1 MKKKLVTAVLAT
13 TLLLTM
19 VVPAQASPL
28 LGEDSYVTLEDVT
41 ESTEEDPPDPTETS
55 SQEKEIERKYS
66 PDYDI
71 SPYYNDTEEE
81 VEEVETVTRSANIGF
96 NNDATADADPNL
108 QTIYNKVGNASVK
121 TYNSYTY
128 NAWMGTKDCTWR
140 VNTDGVKN
148 TASNTHK
155 KAAEEIAKDSSYKSK
170 WVRSDV
176 ESFWEGSGA
185 ATPKKY
191 TSIKN
196 SSSIKVTDKNIEK
209 AFLVWTTRSS
219 KNGSLPIIF
228 VNSDNE
234 AYSINAD
241 NYPETPKLGSK
252 KALVDNRVVRQDNW
266 SEDDLNKA
274 QPNKIFYTSYADV
287 TDYMSGDGTYSVCN
301 LPIYW
306 SDYYDNSDTQRAATC
321 GSSATDMANVNGGE
335 NLSSWSL
342 FIVSE
347 TSDSRP
353 HVVTIKVGSQYVLTG
368 GSRELLTVQTKT
380 DFGEFKT
387 QTSSA
392 TPVAINTAFTTSGT
406 GSNGDLLAR
415 VNFAKGGKKANK
427 VENPKDK
434 PEFWYDPTDYALNAS
449 GGGIYGSN
457 GNVPTDKAKGS
468 SVSCFSVQAKDT
480 SVWNTLRYV
489 VTDVALEKV
498 DIDATQTITVKER
511 SKPVAVSGKF
521 TNTTTNGKTGFSY
534 GKLVVTLPKGLTVSD
549 SNSSPV
555 LTAHKWERGEDKTK
569 TLKGTVSTKNGQQQI
584 VWEDK
589 NSTEETAQVLRSVTG
604 SSAPSEKGKR
614 DYFEYSI
621 DCDFNAKKGVET
633 FRATEVLY
641 GVKESNGS
649 KPYGKSSFQLQSGNA
664 KEVPKYILTV
674 KTEGPAV
681 SIGDGAA
688 QTTTVTKEL
697 KPAAGT
703 TGRLTMVK
711 ATGNFKDWTIS
722 DSDINKIVEYGE
734 NHDTTIDSDRFKAS
748 SSLNFY
754 MPNKD
759 ITLTATAL
767 PYKIYYHANGGTA
780 KGWQTSQPSKSSCNR
795 NGHYASKVNF
805 YELEGAKQYVV
816 ERAWK
821 EHKSGCYIFSKDD
834 SGNNKLTKVI
844 SSIKNSDTALNLINV
859 PTMLQRSDGYNA
871 TGSWRVGSADSSTK
885 VSYSALSGEA
895 AVSAINTLIN
905 NANDRM
911 EIHLY
916 ADWKPKT
923 VNVKFDYGKNGGY
936 EAETGT
942 ASKIQHNIPV
952 GANVLSYAEDG
963 EKNGDTG
970 IYSKSNSDGWQFVGW
985 NTDPEATTGLTSL
998 KAELSWR
1005 DHKNHSDTDTSDAC
1019 MTLYAIY
1026 KKHVKA
1032 TFISHE
1038 YTGTDEKNIPASVKK
1053 KVTIE
1058 KDIFNNNTTLSFTF
1072 PDASGINMWTFDG
1085 WISEDTADV
1094 AYSGGYYN
1102 KSNTIAKDTT
1112 GSTICDVT
1120 YYAQYHKVISWYFV
1134 QQKSVDRMQD
1144 TIYRNSYDINKYKAS
1159 VDCRAPKQILKAG
1172 WNATG
1177 WTTNAD
1183 CHAAS
1188 QTDTVG
1194 MLVSTE
1200 GAVYYG
1206 LYQKDVTVTYDTN
1219 TYDPVN
1225 GVPDPQTG
1233 KAYFSTASWDFSQV
1247 KDYVHPSYKNVLS
1260 NSWLNEFFQNGI
1272 GYSKPVDLRKTTDQG
1287 FEYPTITVANTVPV
1301 YRKINQRETDV
1312 LPTIW
1317 STNPKGFTVDFE
1329 VTQGEWPEGFDRR
1342 INCNPQTSYEFREDT
1357 TLYQQYETLKMPAD
1371 KKIHTSVSILVGD
1384 SINVGNRFKS
1394 DYFSDLG
1401 RVYVSP
1407 DHSIAT
1413 VTEAGKITGRGPG
1426 VITIKV
1432 YTSDGKTDI
1441 GDCKVIVSSSSV
1453 KIPDRITLGEQA
1465 EVGITARSGE
1475 GASVTATLSMDAVS
1489 ALRGRE
1495 SSKLYSLHSY
1505 FGNGNDFTEVDA
1517 GNTILKA
1524 ASSNGKPATDTKTFY
1539 VMPDISLQSLKSD
1552 VYDATIVW
1560 KLHLTLN

>member
-13 TLLLTM
+13 TLLLTT

-28 LGEDSYVTLEDVT
+28 LGEDSYVTLEEVT
-41 ESTEEDPPDPTETS
+41 ESTEDDPPDPTETS

-128 NAWMGTKDCTWR
+128 NSWMGTKDYTWK

-170 WVRSDV
+170 WVRSD
-176 ESFWEGSGA
+176 EKSFWTGSGA

-191 TSIKN
+191 KSIKN
-196 SSSIKVTDKNIEK
+196 SSSTKVTDKNIEK

-306 SDYYDNSDTQRAATC
+306 SNYYDNGGTQRAATC
-321 GSSATDMANVNGGE
+321 GSSATDMVNVNGGE

-368 GSRELLTVQTKT
+368 GSRELMTVQTKT
-380 DFGEFKT
+380 DFGKFKT

-392 TPVAINTAFTTSGT
+392 TPVAISTAFTTSGT

-415 VNFAKGGKKANK
+415 VNFAKSGKKANE
-427 VENPKDK
+427 VGNPKDD
-434 PEFWYDPTDYALNAS
+434 EDNWYDPTDYALNAD
-449 GGGIYGSN
+449 GGGIYGNN

-498 DIDATQTITVKER
+498 DIAATQTITVKER
-511 SKPVAVSGKF
+511 SKPVVVSGKF
-521 TNTTTNGKTGFSY
+521 TNTTAKGKTGFSY

-555 LTAHKWERGEDKTK
+555 LTAHKWKRDKESTD

-584 VWEDK
+584 IWEDK
-589 NSTEETAQVLRSVTG
+589 DSTAETAQVLRSVTG
-604 SSAPSEKGKR
+604 TSAPSEKGKR

-681 SIGDGAA
+681 SIDGGTAK
-688 QTTTVTKEL
+688 TTTVTKEL
-697 KPAAGT
+697 KPATET
-703 TGRLTMVK
+703 TGKPTTVK
-711 ATGNFKDWTIS
+711 ATDNFKGWAIS

-734 NHDTTIDSDRFKAS
+734 NHDTTINSDKFKVS
-748 SSLNFY
+748 SNLKFY

-767 PYKIYYHANGGTA
+767 P
-780 KGWQTSQPSKSSCNR
+780 
-795 NGHYASKVNF
+795 
-805 YELEGAKQYVV
+805 
-816 ERAWK
+816 K
-821 EHKSGCYIFSKDD
+821 E
-834 SGNNKLTKVI
+834 VI
-844 SSIKNSDTALNLINV
+844 T
-859 PTMLQRSDGYNA
+859 
-871 TGSWRVGSADSSTK
+871 
-885 VSYSALSGEA
+885 
-895 AVSAINTLIN
+895 
-905 NANDRM
+905 
-911 EIHLY
+911 
-916 ADWKPKT
+916 
-923 VNVKFDYGKNGGY
+923 
-936 EAETGT
+936 
-942 ASKIQHNIPV
+942 
-952 GANVLSYAEDG
+952 
-963 EKNGDTG
+963 
-970 IYSKSNSDGWQFVGW
+970 
-985 NTDPEATTGLTSL
+985 
-998 KAELSWR
+998 
-1005 DHKNHSDTDTSDAC
+1005 
-1019 MTLYAIY
+1019 
-1026 KKHVKA
+1026 A
-1032 TFISHE
+1032 TFISHS
-1038 YTGTDEKNIPASVKK
+1038 YSSSDSYNIPDSAQRKQEISKEFVDKYDPK
-1053 KVTIE
+1053 TGKLIE
-1058 KDIFNNNTTLSFTF
+1058 KVPREMTFNF
-1072 PDASGINMWTFDG
+1072 PSAGQINGWVFDG
-1085 WISEDTADV
+1085 WVLSDTASSSYDDK
-1094 AYSGGYYN
+1094 GYN
-1102 KSNTIAKDTT
+1102 KASVNQAGASGMITKN
-1112 GSTICDVT
+1112 VV
-1120 YYAQYHKVISWYFV
+1120 YYAQYHREMSWYFV
-1134 QQKSVDRMQD
+1134 QQNKVDRHYK
-1144 TIYRNSYDINKYKAS
+1144 TVYRNSYDINRFEHEYK
-1159 VDCRAPKQILKAG
+1159 DKAPNQTLKEG
-1172 WNATG
+1172 WVSQG
-1177 WTTNAD
+1177 WTDEAD
-1183 CHAAS
+1183 CKADSDVQSGGTIIA
-1188 QTDTVG
+1188 
-1194 MLVSTE
+1194 TE
-1200 GAVYYG
+1200 GKVFYG
-1206 LYQKDVTVTYDTN
+1206 LFEKDVTVTYDTN
-1219 TYDPVN
+1219 TYDSVN
-1225 GVPDPQTG
+1225 RVPDSQTG

-1260 NSWLNEFFQNGI
+1260 NTWLNDFFTKKTD
-1272 GYSKPVDLRKTTDQG
+1272 YSAPVDLRKDSDVG
-1287 FEYPTITVANTVPV
+1287 FIYPTITVADTVPV

-1475 GASVTATLSMDAVS
+1475 CASVTATLSMDAVS

>member
-13 TLLLTM
+13 TLLLTT

-28 LGEDSYVTLEDVT
+28 LGEDSYVTLEEVT

-128 NAWMGTKDCTWR
+128 NAWMGTKDCTWK

-170 WVRSDV
+170 WVRSD
-176 ESFWEGSGA
+176 EKSFWTGSGA

-191 TSIKN
+191 KSIKN
-196 SSSIKVTDKNIEK
+196 SSSTKVTDKNIEK

-252 KALVDNRVVRQDNW
+252 KALVDDRVVRQDNW
-266 SEDDLNKA
+266 SDDDLNKA

-306 SDYYDNSDTQRAATC
+306 SDYYDNGGTQRAATC

-415 VNFAKGGKKANK
+415 VNFAKDNDEAKKSGN
-427 VENPKDK
+427 NPKDNK
-434 PEFWYDPTDYALNAS
+434 TSWYDPTDYALNAN

-511 SKPVAVSGKF
+511 SKPVVVSGKF
-521 TNTTTNGKTGFSY
+521 TNTTTKGKTGFSY

-555 LTAHKWERGEDKTK
+555 LTAHKWRTNKNSWKTY
-569 TLKGTVSTKNGQQQI
+569 TLTGTVSTKNGQQQI
-584 VWEDK
+584 IWKDK
-589 NSTEETAQVLRSVTG
+589 DSTAETAQVLRSVTG
-604 SSAPSEKGKR
+604 TSAPSEKGKR

-681 SIGDGAA
+681 SIDGGTAK
-688 QTTTVTKEL
+688 TTTVTKEL
-697 KPAAGT
+697 KPATET
-703 TGRLTMVK
+703 TGKPTTVK
-711 ATGNFKDWTIS
+711 ATGNFKNWTIS

-734 NHDTTIDSDRFKAS
+734 NHSTTIDSDRFKAS
-748 SSLNFY
+748 SSLEFY

-767 PYKIYYHANGGTA
+767 P
-780 KGWQTSQPSKSSCNR
+780 
-795 NGHYASKVNF
+795 
-805 YELEGAKQYVV
+805 
-816 ERAWK
+816 K
-821 EHKSGCYIFSKDD
+821 E
-834 SGNNKLTKVI
+834 VI
-844 SSIKNSDTALNLINV
+844 T
-859 PTMLQRSDGYNA
+859 
-871 TGSWRVGSADSSTK
+871 
-885 VSYSALSGEA
+885 
-895 AVSAINTLIN
+895 
-905 NANDRM
+905 
-911 EIHLY
+911 
-916 ADWKPKT
+916 
-923 VNVKFDYGKNGGY
+923 
-936 EAETGT
+936 
-942 ASKIQHNIPV
+942 
-952 GANVLSYAEDG
+952 
-963 EKNGDTG
+963 
-970 IYSKSNSDGWQFVGW
+970 
-985 NTDPEATTGLTSL
+985 
-998 KAELSWR
+998 
-1005 DHKNHSDTDTSDAC
+1005 
-1019 MTLYAIY
+1019 
-1026 KKHVKA
+1026 A
-1032 TFISHE
+1032 TFISHS
-1038 YTGTDEKNIPASVKK
+1038 YSSSDSYNIPDSAQQKQEISKEFVDKYDPKTGKLIEKVPREMTFNFPSAGQINGWVFDGWVLSDTASSSYDDKGYNKASV
-1053 KVTIE
+1053 
-1058 KDIFNNNTTLSFTF
+1058 NQA
-1072 PDASGINMWTFDG
+1072 DASGMITKN
-1085 WISEDTADV
+1085 V
-1094 AYSGGYYN
+1094 
-1102 KSNTIAKDTT
+1102 
-1112 GSTICDVT
+1112 V
-1120 YYAQYHKVISWYFV
+1120 YYAQYHREMSWYFV
-1134 QQKSVDRMQD
+1134 QQNKVDRHYK
-1144 TIYRNSYDINKYKAS
+1144 TVYRNSYDINRFEHEYK
-1159 VDCRAPKQILKAG
+1159 DKAPNQTLKEG
-1172 WNATG
+1172 WVSQG
-1177 WTTNAD
+1177 WTDEAD
-1183 CHAAS
+1183 CKADPDVQPGGTIIA
-1188 QTDTVG
+1188 
-1194 MLVSTE
+1194 TE
-1200 GAVYYG
+1200 GQVFYG
-1206 LYQKDVTVTYDTN
+1206 LFEKDVTVTYNTN
-1219 TYDPVN
+1219 TYDPVDK
-1225 GVPDPQTG
+1225 VPDPQTG

-1247 KDYVHPSYKNVLS
+1247 KDYVHPSYRNVLS
-1260 NSWLNEFFQNGI
+1260 NSWLNDFFTKKT
-1272 GYSKPVDLRKTTDQG
+1272 GYSAPVDLRKDSDVG
-1287 FEYPTITVANTVPV
+1287 FIYPTITVADTVPV

>member
-13 TLLLTM
+13 TLLLTT

-28 LGEDSYVTLEDVT
+28 LGEDSYVTLEEVT

-81 VEEVETVTRSANIGF
+81 VEEVETVTRSANVGF

-128 NAWMGTKDCTWR
+128 NSWMGTKDYTWK

-170 WVRSDV
+170 WVRSD
-176 ESFWEGSGA
+176 EKSFWAGSGA

-191 TSIKN
+191 KSIKN
-196 SSSIKVTDKNIEK
+196 SSSTKVTDKNIEK

-234 AYSINAD
+234 AYSIDAD

-252 KALVDNRVVRQDNW
+252 KALVDNRKVAGADKNA
-266 SEDDLNKA
+266 ET
-274 QPNKIFYTSYADV
+274 KIFYTSYADV

-306 SDYYDNSDTQRAATC
+306 SDYYDNGGTQRAATC

-415 VNFAKGGKKANK
+415 VNFAKSDKKANK
-427 VENPKDK
+427 VGNPKDK
-434 PEFWYDPTDYALNAS
+434 PESWYNPTDYALNAN

-511 SKPVAVSGKF
+511 SKPVVVSGKF
-521 TNTTTNGKTGFSY
+521 TNTTTKGKTGFSY

-549 SNSSPV
+549 PNSSPV
-555 LTAHKWERGEDKTK
+555 LTRHRWIVREKSWETK

-589 NSTEETAQVLRSVTG
+589 DSTAETAQVLRSVTG
-604 SSAPSEKGKR
+604 TSAPSEKGKR

-674 KTEGPAV
+674 KTEGPTV
-681 SIGDGAA
+681 SIDDGTAK
-688 QTTTVTKEL
+688 TTTVTKEL
-697 KPAAGT
+697 KPAMET
-703 TGRLTMVK
+703 TGKPTTVK
-711 ATGNFKDWTIS
+711 ATGNFKNWTIS

-734 NHDTTIDSDRFKAS
+734 NHSTTINSDKFKAS
-748 SSLNFY
+748 SSLKFY

-767 PYKIYYHANGGTA
+767 P
-780 KGWQTSQPSKSSCNR
+780 
-795 NGHYASKVNF
+795 
-805 YELEGAKQYVV
+805 
-816 ERAWK
+816 K
-821 EHKSGCYIFSKDD
+821 E
-834 SGNNKLTKVI
+834 VI
-844 SSIKNSDTALNLINV
+844 T
-859 PTMLQRSDGYNA
+859 
-871 TGSWRVGSADSSTK
+871 
-885 VSYSALSGEA
+885 
-895 AVSAINTLIN
+895 
-905 NANDRM
+905 
-911 EIHLY
+911 
-916 ADWKPKT
+916 
-923 VNVKFDYGKNGGY
+923 
-936 EAETGT
+936 
-942 ASKIQHNIPV
+942 
-952 GANVLSYAEDG
+952 
-963 EKNGDTG
+963 
-970 IYSKSNSDGWQFVGW
+970 
-985 NTDPEATTGLTSL
+985 
-998 KAELSWR
+998 
-1005 DHKNHSDTDTSDAC
+1005 
-1019 MTLYAIY
+1019 
-1026 KKHVKA
+1026 A
-1032 TFISHE
+1032 TFISHS
-1038 YTGTDEKNIPASVKK
+1038 YSSSDSYNIPDSAQQKQEISKEFVDKYDPK
-1053 KVTIE
+1053 TGKLIE
-1058 KDIFNNNTTLSFTF
+1058 KVPREMTFNF
-1072 PDASGINMWTFDG
+1072 PSAGQINGWVFDG
-1085 WISEDTADV
+1085 WVLSETASSSYNDK
-1094 AYSGGYYN
+1094 GYN
-1102 KSNTIAKDTT
+1102 KASVNQAGASGMITKN
-1112 GSTICDVT
+1112 VV
-1120 YYAQYHKVISWYFV
+1120 YYAQYHREMSWYFV
-1134 QQKSVDRMQD
+1134 QQNKVDRHYK
-1144 TIYRNSYDINKYKAS
+1144 TVYRNSYDINRFEHEYK
-1159 VDCRAPKQILKAG
+1159 DKAPNQTLKEG
-1172 WNATG
+1172 WVSQG
-1177 WTTNAD
+1177 WTDEAD
-1183 CHAAS
+1183 CKADPDVQS
-1188 QTDTVG
+1188 GGTIIV
-1194 MLVSTE
+1194 TE
-1200 GAVYYG
+1200 GQVFYG
-1206 LYQKDVTVTYDTN
+1206 LFEKDVTVTYNTN
-1219 TYDPVN
+1219 TYDPVDK
-1225 GVPDPQTG
+1225 VPDPQTE
-1233 KAYFSTASWDFSQV
+1233 KAYFSTSSWDFSQV

-1260 NSWLNEFFQNGI
+1260 NIWLNDFFTKKTD
-1272 GYSKPVDLRKTTDQG
+1272 YSAPVDLRKDSDVG
-1287 FEYPTITVANTVPV
+1287 FIYPTITVADTVPV

>member
-13 TLLLTM
+13 TLLLTT

-28 LGEDSYVTLEDVT
+28 LGEDSYVTLEEVT

-128 NAWMGTKDCTWR
+128 NSWMGTKDYTWK

-170 WVRSDV
+170 WVRSD
-176 ESFWEGSGA
+176 EKSFWTGSGA

-191 TSIKN
+191 KSIKN
-196 SSSIKVTDKNIEK
+196 SSSTKVTDKNIEK

-306 SDYYDNSDTQRAATC
+306 SNYYDNGGTQRVATC
-321 GSSATDMANVNGGE
+321 GSSATDMVNVNGGE

-368 GSRELLTVQTKT
+368 GSRELMTVQTKT

-392 TPVAINTAFTTSGT
+392 TPVAISTAFTTSGT

-415 VNFAKGGKKANK
+415 VNFAKDSDKAKKSGN
-427 VENPKDK
+427 NPKDNK
-434 PEFWYDPTDYALNAS
+434 IDWYNPTDYALKADD
-449 GGGIYGSN
+449 GGIYGSD

-511 SKPVAVSGKF
+511 SKPVVVSGKF
-521 TNTTTNGKTGFSY
+521 TNTTTKGKTGFSY

-555 LTAHKWERGEDKTK
+555 LTRHRWVVRENSWKTD
-569 TLKGTVSTKNGQQQI
+569 TLKGTVSTKNGKQQI

-604 SSAPSEKGKR
+604 TSAPSEKGKR

-681 SIGDGAA
+681 SIDGGTAK
-688 QTTTVTKEL
+688 TTTVTKEL
-697 KPAAGT
+697 KPATET
-703 TGRLTMVK
+703 TGKPTTVK
-711 ATGNFKDWTIS
+711 ATGNFKGWTIS

-734 NHDTTIDSDRFKAS
+734 NHDTTIDSDKFKVS
-748 SSLNFY
+748 SSLKFY

-759 ITLTATAL
+759 IMLTATAL
-767 PYKIYYHANGGTA
+767 P
-780 KGWQTSQPSKSSCNR
+780 
-795 NGHYASKVNF
+795 
-805 YELEGAKQYVV
+805 
-816 ERAWK
+816 K
-821 EHKSGCYIFSKDD
+821 E
-834 SGNNKLTKVI
+834 VI
-844 SSIKNSDTALNLINV
+844 T
-859 PTMLQRSDGYNA
+859 
-871 TGSWRVGSADSSTK
+871 
-885 VSYSALSGEA
+885 
-895 AVSAINTLIN
+895 
-905 NANDRM
+905 
-911 EIHLY
+911 
-916 ADWKPKT
+916 
-923 VNVKFDYGKNGGY
+923 
-936 EAETGT
+936 
-942 ASKIQHNIPV
+942 
-952 GANVLSYAEDG
+952 
-963 EKNGDTG
+963 
-970 IYSKSNSDGWQFVGW
+970 
-985 NTDPEATTGLTSL
+985 
-998 KAELSWR
+998 
-1005 DHKNHSDTDTSDAC
+1005 
-1019 MTLYAIY
+1019 
-1026 KKHVKA
+1026 A
-1032 TFISHE
+1032 TFISHS
-1038 YTGTDEKNIPASVKK
+1038 YSSSDSYNIPDSAQRKQEISKEFVDKYDPK
-1053 KVTIE
+1053 TGKLIE
-1058 KDIFNNNTTLSFTF
+1058 KVPREMTFNF
-1072 PDASGINMWTFDG
+1072 PSAGQINGWVFDG
-1085 WISEDTADV
+1085 WVLSDTASSSYDDK
-1094 AYSGGYYN
+1094 GYN
-1102 KSNTIAKDTT
+1102 KASVNQAGASGMITKN
-1112 GSTICDVT
+1112 VV
-1120 YYAQYHKVISWYFV
+1120 YYAQYHREMSWYFV
-1134 QQKSVDRMQD
+1134 QQNKVDRHYK
-1144 TIYRNSYDINKYKAS
+1144 TVYRNSYDINRFEHEYK
-1159 VDCRAPKQILKAG
+1159 DKAPNQTLKEG
-1172 WNATG
+1172 WVSQG
-1177 WTTNAD
+1177 WTDEAD
-1183 CHAAS
+1183 CKADPDVQSGGTIIA
-1188 QTDTVG
+1188 
-1194 MLVSTE
+1194 TE
-1200 GAVYYG
+1200 GQVFYG
-1206 LYQKDVTVTYDTN
+1206 LFEKDVTVTYDTN

-1225 GVPDPQTG
+1225 RVPDSQTG

-1260 NSWLNEFFQNGI
+1260 NTWLNDFFTKKTD
-1272 GYSKPVDLRKTTDQG
+1272 YSAPVDLRKDSDVG
-1287 FEYPTITVANTVPV
+1287 FIYPTITVADTVPV

-1505 FGNGNDFTEVDA
+1505 FGNGNNFTEVDA

>member
-13 TLLLTM
+13 TLLLTT

-28 LGEDSYVTLEDVT
+28 LGEDSYVTLEEVT

-71 SPYYNDTEEE
+71 SPYYKDTEEE

-128 NAWMGTKDCTWR
+128 NSWMGTKDYTWK

-170 WVRSDV
+170 WVRSD
-176 ESFWEGSGA
+176 EKSFWAGSGA

-191 TSIKN
+191 KSIKN
-196 SSSIKVTDKNIEK
+196 SSSTKVTDKNIEK

-306 SDYYDNSDTQRAATC
+306 SDYYDNGGTQRAATC

-392 TPVAINTAFTTSGT
+392 TPVAISTAFTTSGT

-415 VNFAKGGKKANK
+415 VNFAKSGKKANK
-427 VENPKDK
+427 VGNPKDK
-434 PEFWYDPTDYALNAS
+434 PESWYDPTDYALNAD
-449 GGGIYGSN
+449 GGGIYGNN

-511 SKPVAVSGKF
+511 SKPVVVSGKF
-521 TNTTTNGKTGFSY
+521 TNTTTKGKTGFSY

-555 LTAHKWERGEDKTK
+555 LTKHRWEKESWQTK

-584 VWEDK
+584 IWKDK
-589 NSTEETAQVLRSVTG
+589 DSTAETAQVLRSVTG
-604 SSAPSEKGKR
+604 TSAPSEKGKR

-674 KTEGPAV
+674 KTEGPTV
-681 SIGDGAA
+681 SIDGGTAK
-688 QTTTVTKEL
+688 TTTVTKEL
-697 KPAAGT
+697 KPATET
-703 TGRLTMVK
+703 TGKPTTVK
-711 ATGNFKDWTIS
+711 ATSNFKDWTIS

-734 NHDTTIDSDRFKAS
+734 NHDTTIDSDKFKVS
-748 SSLNFY
+748 SNLKFY

-767 PYKIYYHANGGTA
+767 P
-780 KGWQTSQPSKSSCNR
+780 
-795 NGHYASKVNF
+795 
-805 YELEGAKQYVV
+805 
-816 ERAWK
+816 K
-821 EHKSGCYIFSKDD
+821 E
-834 SGNNKLTKVI
+834 VI
-844 SSIKNSDTALNLINV
+844 T
-859 PTMLQRSDGYNA
+859 
-871 TGSWRVGSADSSTK
+871 
-885 VSYSALSGEA
+885 
-895 AVSAINTLIN
+895 
-905 NANDRM
+905 
-911 EIHLY
+911 
-916 ADWKPKT
+916 
-923 VNVKFDYGKNGGY
+923 
-936 EAETGT
+936 
-942 ASKIQHNIPV
+942 
-952 GANVLSYAEDG
+952 
-963 EKNGDTG
+963 
-970 IYSKSNSDGWQFVGW
+970 
-985 NTDPEATTGLTSL
+985 
-998 KAELSWR
+998 
-1005 DHKNHSDTDTSDAC
+1005 
-1019 MTLYAIY
+1019 
-1026 KKHVKA
+1026 A
-1032 TFISHE
+1032 TFISHS
-1038 YTGTDEKNIPASVKK
+1038 YSSSDSYNIPDSAQRKQEISKEFVDKYDPK
-1053 KVTIE
+1053 TGKLIE
-1058 KDIFNNNTTLSFTF
+1058 KVPREMTFNF
-1072 PDASGINMWTFDG
+1072 PSAGQINGWVFDG
-1085 WISEDTADV
+1085 WVLSDTASSSYDDK
-1094 AYSGGYYN
+1094 GYN
-1102 KSNTIAKDTT
+1102 KASVNQAGASGMITKN
-1112 GSTICDVT
+1112 VV
-1120 YYAQYHKVISWYFV
+1120 YYAQYHREMSWYFV
-1134 QQKSVDRMQD
+1134 QQNKVDRHYK
-1144 TIYRNSYDINKYKAS
+1144 TVYRNSYDINRFEHEYK
-1159 VDCRAPKQILKAG
+1159 DKAPNQTLKEG
-1172 WNATG
+1172 WVSQG
-1177 WTTNAD
+1177 WTDEAD
-1183 CHAAS
+1183 CKADSDVQSGGTIIA
-1188 QTDTVG
+1188 
-1194 MLVSTE
+1194 TE
-1200 GAVYYG
+1200 GKVFYG
-1206 LYQKDVTVTYDTN
+1206 LFEKDVTVTYDTN

-1225 GVPDPQTG
+1225 RVPDSQTG

-1260 NSWLNEFFQNGI
+1260 NTWLNDFFTKKTD
-1272 GYSKPVDLRKTTDQG
+1272 YSAPVDLRKDSDVG
-1287 FEYPTITVANTVPV
+1287 FIYPTITVADTVPV

>member
-13 TLLLTM
+13 TLLLTT

-28 LGEDSYVTLEDVT
+28 LGEDSYVTLEEVT

-128 NAWMGTKDCTWR
+128 NSWMGTKDYTWK

-170 WVRSDV
+170 WVRSD
-176 ESFWEGSGA
+176 EKSFWAGSGA

-191 TSIKN
+191 KSIKN
-196 SSSIKVTDKNIEK
+196 SSSTKITDKNIEK

-306 SDYYDNSDTQRAATC
+306 SNYYYDNGGTQRAATC

-380 DFGEFKT
+380 DFGDFTT

-392 TPVAINTAFTTSGT
+392 TPVAISTAFTTSGT

-415 VNFAKGGKKANK
+415 VNFAKNDKKANK
-427 VENPKDK
+427 VGNPKDD
-434 PEFWYDPTDYALNAS
+434 EANWYDPTDYALNAG

-511 SKPVAVSGKF
+511 SKPVVVSGKF
-521 TNTTTNGKTGFSY
+521 TNTTTKGKTGFSY

-549 SNSSPV
+549 SNSSLV
-555 LTAHKWERGEDKTK
+555 LTRHRWVVREKSWETK

-584 VWEDK
+584 IWKDK
-589 NSTEETAQVLRSVTG
+589 STVEEGKQVLRSITG
-604 SSAPSEKGKR
+604 KEAPSEKEKR

-697 KPAAGT
+697 KSATET
-703 TGRLTMVK
+703 TGKSTTVK
-711 ATGNFKDWTIS
+711 ATGNFKSWTIS

-748 SSLNFY
+748 SSLEFY

-767 PYKIYYHANGGTA
+767 P
-780 KGWQTSQPSKSSCNR
+780 
-795 NGHYASKVNF
+795 
-805 YELEGAKQYVV
+805 
-816 ERAWK
+816 K
-821 EHKSGCYIFSKDD
+821 E
-834 SGNNKLTKVI
+834 VI
-844 SSIKNSDTALNLINV
+844 T
-859 PTMLQRSDGYNA
+859 
-871 TGSWRVGSADSSTK
+871 
-885 VSYSALSGEA
+885 
-895 AVSAINTLIN
+895 
-905 NANDRM
+905 
-911 EIHLY
+911 
-916 ADWKPKT
+916 
-923 VNVKFDYGKNGGY
+923 
-936 EAETGT
+936 
-942 ASKIQHNIPV
+942 
-952 GANVLSYAEDG
+952 
-963 EKNGDTG
+963 
-970 IYSKSNSDGWQFVGW
+970 
-985 NTDPEATTGLTSL
+985 
-998 KAELSWR
+998 
-1005 DHKNHSDTDTSDAC
+1005 
-1019 MTLYAIY
+1019 
-1026 KKHVKA
+1026 A
-1032 TFISHE
+1032 TFISHS
-1038 YTGTDEKNIPASVKK
+1038 YSSSDSYNIPDSAQRKQEISKEFVDKYDPK
-1053 KVTIE
+1053 TGKLIE
-1058 KDIFNNNTTLSFTF
+1058 KVPREMTFNF
-1072 PDASGINMWTFDG
+1072 PSAGQINGWVFDG
-1085 WISEDTADV
+1085 WVLSDTASSSYDDK
-1094 AYSGGYYN
+1094 GYN
-1102 KSNTIAKDTT
+1102 KASVNQAGASGMITKN
-1112 GSTICDVT
+1112 VV
-1120 YYAQYHKVISWYFV
+1120 YYAQYHREMSWYFV
-1134 QQKSVDRMQD
+1134 QQNKVDRHYK
-1144 TIYRNSYDINKYKAS
+1144 TVYRNSYDINRFEHEYK
-1159 VDCRAPKQILKAG
+1159 DKAPNQTLKEG
-1172 WNATG
+1172 WVSQG
-1177 WTTNAD
+1177 WTDEAD
-1183 CHAAS
+1183 CKADPDVQSGGTIIA
-1188 QTDTVG
+1188 
-1194 MLVSTE
+1194 TE
-1200 GAVYYG
+1200 GQVFYG
-1206 LYQKDVTVTYDTN
+1206 LFEKDVTVTYDTN

-1225 GVPDPQTG
+1225 RVPDSQTG

-1260 NSWLNEFFQNGI
+1260 NTWLNDFFTKKTD
-1272 GYSKPVDLRKTTDQG
+1272 YSAPVDLRKDSDVG
-1287 FEYPTITVANTVPV
+1287 FIYPTITVADTVPV

-1453 KIPDRITLGEQA
+1453 KIPDKITLGEQA

>member
-13 TLLLTM
+13 TLLLTT

-28 LGEDSYVTLEDVT
+28 LGEDSYVTLEEVT

-55 SQEKEIERKYS
+55 SQEKEIERKCS

-128 NAWMGTKDCTWR
+128 NSWMGTKDYTWK

-170 WVRSDV
+170 WVRSD
-176 ESFWEGSGA
+176 EKSFWAGSGA

-191 TSIKN
+191 KSIKN
-196 SSSIKVTDKNIEK
+196 SSSTKITDKNIEK

-306 SDYYDNSDTQRAATC
+306 SNYYDNGSTQRVATC
-321 GSSATDMANVNGGE
+321 GSSTTDMANVNGGE

-392 TPVAINTAFTTSGT
+392 TPVAISTAFTTSGT

-415 VNFAKGGKKANK
+415 VNFAKSVKKANK
-427 VENPKDK
+427 VGNPKDK
-434 PEFWYDPTDYALNAS
+434 PEFWYDPTDYALNAD

-511 SKPVAVSGKF
+511 SKPVVVSGKF
-521 TNTTTNGKTGFSY
+521 TNTTTKGKTGFSY

-555 LTAHKWERGEDKTK
+555 LTKHKWERDEDKIK

-584 VWEDK
+584 IWEDK
-589 NSTEETAQVLRSVTG
+589 DSTAETAQVLRSVTG
-604 SSAPSEKGKR
+604 TSAPSEKGKR

-681 SIGDGAA
+681 SIDGGTAK
-688 QTTTVTKEL
+688 TTTVTKEL
-697 KPAAGT
+697 KPATET
-703 TGRLTMVK
+703 TGKPTTVK
-711 ATGNFKDWTIS
+711 ATGNFKGWTIS

-734 NHDTTIDSDRFKAS
+734 NHDTTINSDKFKVS
-748 SSLNFY
+748 SNLKFY

-767 PYKIYYHANGGTA
+767 P
-780 KGWQTSQPSKSSCNR
+780 
-795 NGHYASKVNF
+795 
-805 YELEGAKQYVV
+805 
-816 ERAWK
+816 K
-821 EHKSGCYIFSKDD
+821 E
-834 SGNNKLTKVI
+834 VI
-844 SSIKNSDTALNLINV
+844 T
-859 PTMLQRSDGYNA
+859 
-871 TGSWRVGSADSSTK
+871 
-885 VSYSALSGEA
+885 
-895 AVSAINTLIN
+895 
-905 NANDRM
+905 
-911 EIHLY
+911 
-916 ADWKPKT
+916 
-923 VNVKFDYGKNGGY
+923 
-936 EAETGT
+936 
-942 ASKIQHNIPV
+942 
-952 GANVLSYAEDG
+952 
-963 EKNGDTG
+963 
-970 IYSKSNSDGWQFVGW
+970 
-985 NTDPEATTGLTSL
+985 
-998 KAELSWR
+998 
-1005 DHKNHSDTDTSDAC
+1005 
-1019 MTLYAIY
+1019 
-1026 KKHVKA
+1026 A
-1032 TFISHE
+1032 TFISHS
-1038 YTGTDEKNIPASVKK
+1038 YSSSDSYNIPDSAQRKQEISKEFVDKYDPK
-1053 KVTIE
+1053 TGKLIE
-1058 KDIFNNNTTLSFTF
+1058 KVPREMTFNF
-1072 PDASGINMWTFDG
+1072 PSAGQINGWVFDG
-1085 WISEDTADV
+1085 WVLSDTASSSYDDK
-1094 AYSGGYYN
+1094 GYN
-1102 KSNTIAKDTT
+1102 KASVNQAGASGMITKN
-1112 GSTICDVT
+1112 VV
-1120 YYAQYHKVISWYFV
+1120 YYAQYHREMSWYFV
-1134 QQKSVDRMQD
+1134 QQNKVDRHYK
-1144 TIYRNSYDINKYKAS
+1144 TVYRNSYDINRFEHEYK
-1159 VDCRAPKQILKAG
+1159 DKAPNQTLKEG
-1172 WNATG
+1172 WVSQG
-1177 WTTNAD
+1177 WTDEAD
-1183 CHAAS
+1183 CKADPDVQSGGTIIA
-1188 QTDTVG
+1188 
-1194 MLVSTE
+1194 TE
-1200 GAVYYG
+1200 GQVFYG
-1206 LYQKDVTVTYDTN
+1206 LFEKDVTVTYDTN

-1225 GVPDPQTG
+1225 RVPDSQTG

-1260 NSWLNEFFQNGI
+1260 NTWLNDFFTKKTD
-1272 GYSKPVDLRKTTDQG
+1272 YSAPVDLRKDSDVG
-1287 FEYPTITVANTVPV
+1287 FIYPTITVADTVPV

>member
-13 TLLLTM
+13 TLLLTT

-28 LGEDSYVTLEDVT
+28 LGEDSYVTLEEVT

-55 SQEKEIERKYS
+55 SQEKEIERKTYE

-71 SPYYNDTEEE
+71 NPYYNDTEEE
-81 VEEVETVTRSANIGF
+81 VGEVETVTRSANVGF

-128 NAWMGTKDCTWR
+128 NSWMGTKDYTWK

-155 KAAEEIAKDSSYKSK
+155 KAAEEIAKDSGYKSK
-170 WVRSDV
+170 WVRSD
-176 ESFWEGSGA
+176 EKSFWAGSGA

-191 TSIKN
+191 KSIKN
-196 SSSIKVTDKNIEK
+196 SSSTKITDKNIEK

-234 AYSINAD
+234 AYSIDAD
-241 NYPETPKLGSK
+241 NYPKTPKLGSK
-252 KALVDNRVVRQDNW
+252 KALVDNRVVRRDNW
-266 SEDDLNKA
+266 SDDDLNKA

-306 SDYYDNSDTQRAATC
+306 SDYYDNRDTQRAATC
-321 GSSATDMANVNGGE
+321 GSSATDMVNVNGGE

-380 DFGEFKT
+380 DFGDFTT

-415 VNFAKGGKKANK
+415 VNFAKSGKKANK
-427 VENPKDK
+427 VGNPKDD
-434 PEFWYDPTDYALNAS
+434 EANWYDPTDYALKAG
-449 GGGIYGSN
+449 GGGIYGSD

-498 DIDATQTITVKER
+498 DIGATQTITVKER
-511 SKPVAVSGKF
+511 SKPVVVSGKF
-521 TNTTTNGKTGFSY
+521 TNTTTKGKTGFSY

-555 LTAHKWERGEDKTK
+555 LTAHKWKRDKESTE

-589 NSTEETAQVLRSVTG
+589 NSTEETAQVLRSVTR

-681 SIGDGAA
+681 SIDDGTAK
-688 QTTTVTKEL
+688 TTTVTKEL
-697 KPAAGT
+697 KPATET
-703 TGRLTMVK
+703 TGKPTTVK
-711 ATGNFKDWTIS
+711 ATGNFKNWTIS

-734 NHDTTIDSDRFKAS
+734 NHSTTINSDKFKAS
-748 SSLNFY
+748 SSLKFY

-759 ITLTATAL
+759 ITLTAIAL
-767 PYKIYYHANGGTA
+767 P
-780 KGWQTSQPSKSSCNR
+780 
-795 NGHYASKVNF
+795 
-805 YELEGAKQYVV
+805 
-816 ERAWK
+816 K
-821 EHKSGCYIFSKDD
+821 E
-834 SGNNKLTKVI
+834 VI
-844 SSIKNSDTALNLINV
+844 T
-859 PTMLQRSDGYNA
+859 
-871 TGSWRVGSADSSTK
+871 
-885 VSYSALSGEA
+885 
-895 AVSAINTLIN
+895 
-905 NANDRM
+905 
-911 EIHLY
+911 
-916 ADWKPKT
+916 
-923 VNVKFDYGKNGGY
+923 
-936 EAETGT
+936 
-942 ASKIQHNIPV
+942 
-952 GANVLSYAEDG
+952 
-963 EKNGDTG
+963 
-970 IYSKSNSDGWQFVGW
+970 
-985 NTDPEATTGLTSL
+985 
-998 KAELSWR
+998 
-1005 DHKNHSDTDTSDAC
+1005 
-1019 MTLYAIY
+1019 
-1026 KKHVKA
+1026 A
-1032 TFISHE
+1032 TFISHS
-1038 YTGTDEKNIPASVKK
+1038 YSSSDSYNIPDSAQQKQEISKEFVDKYDQK
-1053 KVTIE
+1053 TGKLIE
-1058 KDIFNNNTTLSFTF
+1058 KVPREMTFNF
-1072 PDASGINMWTFDG
+1072 PSAGQINGWVFDG
-1085 WISEDTADV
+1085 WVLSDTASSSYDDK
-1094 AYSGGYYN
+1094 GYN
-1102 KSNTIAKDTT
+1102 KTSVNQAGASGMITKN
-1112 GSTICDVT
+1112 VV
-1120 YYAQYHKVISWYFV
+1120 YYAQYHREMSWYFV
-1134 QQKSVDRMQD
+1134 QQNKVDRHYK
-1144 TIYRNSYDINKYKAS
+1144 TVYRNSYDINRFEHEYK
-1159 VDCRAPKQILKAG
+1159 DKAPNQTLKEG
-1172 WNATG
+1172 WVSQG
-1177 WTTNAD
+1177 WTDEAD
-1183 CHAAS
+1183 CKADPDVQS
-1188 QTDTVG
+1188 GGTIIV
-1194 MLVSTE
+1194 TE
-1200 GAVYYG
+1200 GQVFYG
-1206 LYQKDVTVTYDTN
+1206 LFEKDVTVTYNTN
-1219 TYDPVN
+1219 TYDPVDK
-1225 GVPDPQTG
+1225 VPDPQTE
-1233 KAYFSTASWDFSQV
+1233 KAYFSTSSWDFSQV

-1260 NSWLNEFFQNGI
+1260 NIWLNDFFTKKTD
-1272 GYSKPVDLRKTTDQG
+1272 YSAPVDLRKDSDVG
-1287 FEYPTITVANTVPV
+1287 FIYPTITVADTVPV

>member
-13 TLLLTM
+13 TLLLTT

-28 LGEDSYVTLEDVT
+28 LGEDSYVTLEEVT
-41 ESTEEDPPDPTETS
+41 ESTEDDPPDPTETS

-128 NAWMGTKDCTWR
+128 NSWMGTKDYTWK

-170 WVRSDV
+170 WVRSD
-176 ESFWEGSGA
+176 EKSFWTGSGA

-191 TSIKN
+191 KSIKN
-196 SSSIKVTDKNIEK
+196 SSSTKVTDKNIEK

-306 SDYYDNSDTQRAATC
+306 SNYYDNGGTQRAATC
-321 GSSATDMANVNGGE
+321 GSSATDMVNVNGGE

-368 GSRELLTVQTKT
+368 GSRELMTVQTKT
-380 DFGEFKT
+380 DFGKFKT

-392 TPVAINTAFTTSGT
+392 TPVAISTAFTTSGT

-415 VNFAKGGKKANK
+415 VNFAKSGKKANE
-427 VENPKDK
+427 VGNPKDD
-434 PEFWYDPTDYALNAS
+434 EDNWYDPTDYALNAD
-449 GGGIYGSN
+449 GGGIYGNN

-498 DIDATQTITVKER
+498 DIAATQTITVKER
-511 SKPVAVSGKF
+511 SKPVVVSGKF
-521 TNTTTNGKTGFSY
+521 TNTTAKGKTGFSY

-555 LTAHKWERGEDKTK
+555 LTAHKWKRDKESTD

-584 VWEDK
+584 IWEDK
-589 NSTEETAQVLRSVTG
+589 DSTAETAQVLRSVTG
-604 SSAPSEKGKR
+604 TSAPSEKGKR

-681 SIGDGAA
+681 SIDGGTAK
-688 QTTTVTKEL
+688 TTTVTKEL
-697 KPAAGT
+697 KPATET
-703 TGRLTMVK
+703 TGKPTTVK
-711 ATGNFKDWTIS
+711 ATDNFKGWAIS

-734 NHDTTIDSDRFKAS
+734 NHDTTINSDKFKVS
-748 SSLNFY
+748 SNLKFY

-767 PYKIYYHANGGTA
+767 P
-780 KGWQTSQPSKSSCNR
+780 
-795 NGHYASKVNF
+795 
-805 YELEGAKQYVV
+805 
-816 ERAWK
+816 K
-821 EHKSGCYIFSKDD
+821 E
-834 SGNNKLTKVI
+834 VI
-844 SSIKNSDTALNLINV
+844 T
-859 PTMLQRSDGYNA
+859 
-871 TGSWRVGSADSSTK
+871 
-885 VSYSALSGEA
+885 
-895 AVSAINTLIN
+895 
-905 NANDRM
+905 
-911 EIHLY
+911 
-916 ADWKPKT
+916 
-923 VNVKFDYGKNGGY
+923 
-936 EAETGT
+936 
-942 ASKIQHNIPV
+942 
-952 GANVLSYAEDG
+952 
-963 EKNGDTG
+963 
-970 IYSKSNSDGWQFVGW
+970 
-985 NTDPEATTGLTSL
+985 
-998 KAELSWR
+998 
-1005 DHKNHSDTDTSDAC
+1005 
-1019 MTLYAIY
+1019 
-1026 KKHVKA
+1026 A
-1032 TFISHE
+1032 TFISHS
-1038 YTGTDEKNIPASVKK
+1038 YSSSDSYNIPDSAQRKQEISKEFVDKYDPK
-1053 KVTIE
+1053 TGKLIE
-1058 KDIFNNNTTLSFTF
+1058 KVPREMTFNF
-1072 PDASGINMWTFDG
+1072 PSAGQINGWVFDG
-1085 WISEDTADV
+1085 WVLSDTASSSYDDK
-1094 AYSGGYYN
+1094 GYN
-1102 KSNTIAKDTT
+1102 KASVNQAGASGMITKN
-1112 GSTICDVT
+1112 VV
-1120 YYAQYHKVISWYFV
+1120 YYAQYHREMSWYFV
-1134 QQKSVDRMQD
+1134 QQNKVDRHYK
-1144 TIYRNSYDINKYKAS
+1144 TVYRNSYDINRFEHEYK
-1159 VDCRAPKQILKAG
+1159 DKAPNQTLKEG
-1172 WNATG
+1172 WVSQG
-1177 WTTNAD
+1177 WTDEAD
-1183 CHAAS
+1183 CKADSDVQSGGTIIA
-1188 QTDTVG
+1188 
-1194 MLVSTE
+1194 TE
-1200 GAVYYG
+1200 GKVFYG
-1206 LYQKDVTVTYDTN
+1206 LFEKDVTVTYDTN

-1225 GVPDPQTG
+1225 RVPDSQTG

-1260 NSWLNEFFQNGI
+1260 NTWLNDFFTKKTD
-1272 GYSKPVDLRKTTDQG
+1272 YSAPVDLRKDSDVG
-1287 FEYPTITVANTVPV
+1287 FIYPTITVADTVPV

-1475 GASVTATLSMDAVS
+1475 CASVTATLSMDAVS

-1505 FGNGNDFTEVDA
+1505 FDNGNDFTEVDA

>member
-13 TLLLTM
+13 TLLLTT

-28 LGEDSYVTLEDVT
+28 LGEDSYVTLEEVT

-81 VEEVETVTRSANIGF
+81 VEEVETVTRSANVGF

-128 NAWMGTKDCTWR
+128 NSWMGTKDYTWK

-170 WVRSDV
+170 WVRSD
-176 ESFWEGSGA
+176 EKSFWAGSGA

-191 TSIKN
+191 KSIKN
-196 SSSIKVTDKNIEK
+196 SSSTKVTDKNIEK

-234 AYSINAD
+234 AYSIDAD

-252 KALVDNRVVRQDNW
+252 KALVDNRKVAGADKNA
-266 SEDDLNKA
+266 ET
-274 QPNKIFYTSYADV
+274 KIFYTSYADV

-306 SDYYDNSDTQRAATC
+306 SDYYDNGGTQRAATC

-415 VNFAKGGKKANK
+415 VNFAKDNDEAKKSGN
-427 VENPKDK
+427 NPKDNK
-434 PEFWYDPTDYALNAS
+434 TSWYDPTDYALNAN

-511 SKPVAVSGKF
+511 SKPVVVSGKF
-521 TNTTTNGKTGFSY
+521 TNTTTKGKTGFSY

-555 LTAHKWERGEDKTK
+555 LTAHKWRTDKNSWK
-569 TLKGTVSTKNGQQQI
+569 TYTLTGTVSTKNGQQQI
-584 VWEDK
+584 IWKDK
-589 NSTEETAQVLRSVTG
+589 DSTAETAQVLRSVTG
-604 SSAPSEKGKR
+604 TSAPSEKGKR

-674 KTEGPAV
+674 KTEGPTV
-681 SIGDGAA
+681 SIDGGTAK
-688 QTTTVTKEL
+688 TTAVTKEL
-697 KPAAGT
+697 KPATET
-703 TGRLTMVK
+703 TGKPTTVK
-711 ATGNFKDWTIS
+711 ATGNFKNWTIS

-748 SSLNFY
+748 SSLKFY

-767 PYKIYYHANGGTA
+767 P
-780 KGWQTSQPSKSSCNR
+780 
-795 NGHYASKVNF
+795 
-805 YELEGAKQYVV
+805 
-816 ERAWK
+816 K
-821 EHKSGCYIFSKDD
+821 E
-834 SGNNKLTKVI
+834 VI
-844 SSIKNSDTALNLINV
+844 T
-859 PTMLQRSDGYNA
+859 
-871 TGSWRVGSADSSTK
+871 
-885 VSYSALSGEA
+885 
-895 AVSAINTLIN
+895 
-905 NANDRM
+905 
-911 EIHLY
+911 
-916 ADWKPKT
+916 
-923 VNVKFDYGKNGGY
+923 
-936 EAETGT
+936 
-942 ASKIQHNIPV
+942 
-952 GANVLSYAEDG
+952 
-963 EKNGDTG
+963 
-970 IYSKSNSDGWQFVGW
+970 
-985 NTDPEATTGLTSL
+985 
-998 KAELSWR
+998 
-1005 DHKNHSDTDTSDAC
+1005 
-1019 MTLYAIY
+1019 
-1026 KKHVKA
+1026 A
-1032 TFISHE
+1032 TFISHS
-1038 YTGTDEKNIPASVKK
+1038 YSSSDSYNIPDSAQQKQEISKEFVDKYDPK
-1053 KVTIE
+1053 TGKLIE
-1058 KDIFNNNTTLSFTF
+1058 KVPREMTFNF
-1072 PDASGINMWTFDG
+1072 PSAGQINGWVFDG
-1085 WISEDTADV
+1085 WVLSDTASSSYDDK
-1094 AYSGGYYN
+1094 GYN
-1102 KSNTIAKDTT
+1102 KASVNQAGASGMITKN
-1112 GSTICDVT
+1112 VV
-1120 YYAQYHKVISWYFV
+1120 YYAQYHREMSWYFV
-1134 QQKSVDRMQD
+1134 QQNKVDRHYK
-1144 TIYRNSYDINKYKAS
+1144 TVYRNSYDINRFEHEYK
-1159 VDCRAPKQILKAG
+1159 DKAPNQTLKEG
-1172 WNATG
+1172 WVSQG
-1177 WTTNAD
+1177 WTDEAD
-1183 CHAAS
+1183 CKADPDVQSGGTIIA
-1188 QTDTVG
+1188 
-1194 MLVSTE
+1194 TE
-1200 GAVYYG
+1200 GQVFYG
-1206 LYQKDVTVTYDTN
+1206 LFEKDVTVTYDTN

-1225 GVPDPQTG
+1225 RVPDSQTG

-1260 NSWLNEFFQNGI
+1260 NSWLNDFFTKKTD
-1272 GYSKPVDLRKTTDQG
+1272 YSAPVDLRKDSDVG
-1287 FEYPTITVANTVPV
+1287 FIYPTITVADTVPV

-1432 YTSDGKTDI
+1432 YISDGKTDI

>member
-13 TLLLTM
+13 TLLLTT

-28 LGEDSYVTLEDVT
+28 LGEDSYVTLEEVT

-121 TYNSYTY
+121 TYNSYIY
-128 NAWMGTKDCTWR
+128 NAWMGTKDYTWK

-170 WVRSDV
+170 WVRSD
-176 ESFWEGSGA
+176 EKSFWTGSGA

-191 TSIKN
+191 KSIKN
-196 SSSIKVTDKNIEK
+196 SSSTKVTDKNIEK

-306 SDYYDNSDTQRAATC
+306 SDYYDNGGTQRAATR

-368 GSRELLTVQTKT
+368 GSREVLTVQTKT
-380 DFGEFKT
+380 DFGDFTT

-415 VNFAKGGKKANK
+415 VNFAKDNKRAKKSGN
-427 VENPKDK
+427 NPKDDK
-434 PEFWYDPTDYALNAS
+434 TYWYNPTDYALNAN

-511 SKPVAVSGKF
+511 SKPVVVSGKF
-521 TNTTTNGKTGFSY
+521 TNTTTKGKTGFSY

-555 LTAHKWERGEDKTK
+555 LTKHKYEKESWHTK
-569 TLKGTVSTKNGQQQI
+569 TLKGTVSAKNGQQQI
-584 VWEDK
+584 IWKDK
-589 NSTEETAQVLRSVTG
+589 DSTAETAQVLRSVTG
-604 SSAPSEKGKR
+604 ISAPSEKGKR

-681 SIGDGAA
+681 SIDGGTAK
-688 QTTTVTKEL
+688 TTTVTKEL
-697 KPAAGT
+697 KPATET
-703 TGRLTMVK
+703 TGKPTTVK
-711 ATGNFKDWTIS
+711 AIGNFKGWTIS

-734 NHDTTIDSDRFKAS
+734 NHSTTINSDKFKAS
-748 SSLNFY
+748 SSLKFY

-767 PYKIYYHANGGTA
+767 P
-780 KGWQTSQPSKSSCNR
+780 
-795 NGHYASKVNF
+795 
-805 YELEGAKQYVV
+805 
-816 ERAWK
+816 K
-821 EHKSGCYIFSKDD
+821 E
-834 SGNNKLTKVI
+834 VI
-844 SSIKNSDTALNLINV
+844 T
-859 PTMLQRSDGYNA
+859 
-871 TGSWRVGSADSSTK
+871 
-885 VSYSALSGEA
+885 
-895 AVSAINTLIN
+895 
-905 NANDRM
+905 
-911 EIHLY
+911 
-916 ADWKPKT
+916 
-923 VNVKFDYGKNGGY
+923 
-936 EAETGT
+936 
-942 ASKIQHNIPV
+942 
-952 GANVLSYAEDG
+952 
-963 EKNGDTG
+963 
-970 IYSKSNSDGWQFVGW
+970 
-985 NTDPEATTGLTSL
+985 
-998 KAELSWR
+998 
-1005 DHKNHSDTDTSDAC
+1005 
-1019 MTLYAIY
+1019 
-1026 KKHVKA
+1026 A
-1032 TFISHE
+1032 TFISHS
-1038 YTGTDEKNIPASVKK
+1038 YSSSDSYNIPDSAQQKQEISKEFVDKYDPKTGKLIEKVPREMTFNFPSAGQINGWVFDGWVLSDTASSSYNDKGYNKASV
-1053 KVTIE
+1053 
-1058 KDIFNNNTTLSFTF
+1058 NQA
-1072 PDASGINMWTFDG
+1072 DASGMITKN
-1085 WISEDTADV
+1085 V
-1094 AYSGGYYN
+1094 
-1102 KSNTIAKDTT
+1102 
-1112 GSTICDVT
+1112 V
-1120 YYAQYHKVISWYFV
+1120 YYAQYHREMSWYFV
-1134 QQKSVDRMQD
+1134 QQNKVDRHYK
-1144 TIYRNSYDINKYKAS
+1144 TVYRNSYDINRFEHEYK
-1159 VDCRAPKQILKAG
+1159 DKAPNQTLKEG
-1172 WNATG
+1172 WVSQG
-1177 WTTNAD
+1177 WTDEAD
-1183 CHAAS
+1183 CKADPDVQSGGTIIA
-1188 QTDTVG
+1188 
-1194 MLVSTE
+1194 TE
-1200 GAVYYG
+1200 GQVFYG
-1206 LYQKDVTVTYDTN
+1206 LFEKDVTLTYDTN
-1219 TYDPVN
+1219 TYDPVDK
-1225 GVPDPQTG
+1225 VPDPQTG
-1233 KAYFSTASWDFSQV
+1233 KAYFTTASWDFSQV
-1247 KDYVHPSYKNVLS
+1247 KDYVHPSYRNVLS
-1260 NSWLNEFFQNGI
+1260 NTWLNDFFTKKTD
-1272 GYSKPVDLRKTTDQG
+1272 YSAPVDLRKDSDVG
-1287 FEYPTITVANTVPV
+1287 FIYPTITVADTVPV

-1465 EVGITARSGE
+1465 EVGITARSGD

-1505 FGNGNDFTEVDA
+1505 FGDGNDFTEVDA

>member
-13 TLLLTM
+13 TLLLTT

-41 ESTEEDPPDPTETS
+41 ESTEEGPPDPTETS

-128 NAWMGTKDCTWR
+128 NSWMGTKDYTWK

-170 WVRSDV
+170 WVRSD
-176 ESFWEGSGA
+176 EKSFWAGSGA

-191 TSIKN
+191 KSIKN
-196 SSSIKVTDKNIEK
+196 SSSTKITDKNIEK

-266 SEDDLNKA
+266 SDDDLNKA

-306 SDYYDNSDTQRAATC
+306 SDYYDNGGTQRAATC
-321 GSSATDMANVNGGE
+321 GSSATDMVNVNGGE

-380 DFGEFKT
+380 DFGDFTT

-415 VNFAKGGKKANK
+415 VNFAKNGKKANK
-427 VENPKDK
+427 VGNPKDD
-434 PEFWYDPTDYALNAS
+434 EANWYDPTDYALNAG
-449 GGGIYGSN
+449 GGGIYGSD

-468 SVSCFSVQAKDT
+468 SVSCFSVQAKDN

-511 SKPVAVSGKF
+511 SKPVVVSGKF
-521 TNTTTNGKTGFSY
+521 TNTTTKGKTGFSY

-549 SNSSPV
+549 SNSSLV
-555 LTAHKWERGEDKTK
+555 LTRHRWVVREKSWETK

-584 VWEDK
+584 IWKDK
-589 NSTEETAQVLRSVTG
+589 STVEEGKQVLRSITG
-604 SSAPSEKGKR
+604 KEAPSEKEKR

-697 KPAAGT
+697 KSATET
-703 TGRLTMVK
+703 TGKSTTVK
-711 ATGNFKDWTIS
+711 ATGNFKSWTIS

-748 SSLNFY
+748 SSLEFY

-767 PYKIYYHANGGTA
+767 P
-780 KGWQTSQPSKSSCNR
+780 
-795 NGHYASKVNF
+795 
-805 YELEGAKQYVV
+805 
-816 ERAWK
+816 K
-821 EHKSGCYIFSKDD
+821 E
-834 SGNNKLTKVI
+834 VI
-844 SSIKNSDTALNLINV
+844 T
-859 PTMLQRSDGYNA
+859 
-871 TGSWRVGSADSSTK
+871 
-885 VSYSALSGEA
+885 
-895 AVSAINTLIN
+895 
-905 NANDRM
+905 
-911 EIHLY
+911 
-916 ADWKPKT
+916 
-923 VNVKFDYGKNGGY
+923 
-936 EAETGT
+936 
-942 ASKIQHNIPV
+942 
-952 GANVLSYAEDG
+952 
-963 EKNGDTG
+963 
-970 IYSKSNSDGWQFVGW
+970 
-985 NTDPEATTGLTSL
+985 
-998 KAELSWR
+998 
-1005 DHKNHSDTDTSDAC
+1005 
-1019 MTLYAIY
+1019 
-1026 KKHVKA
+1026 A
-1032 TFISHE
+1032 TFISHS
-1038 YTGTDEKNIPASVKK
+1038 YSSSDSYNIPDSAQRKQEISKEFVDKYDPK
-1053 KVTIE
+1053 TGKLIE
-1058 KDIFNNNTTLSFTF
+1058 KVPREMTFNF
-1072 PDASGINMWTFDG
+1072 PSAGQINGWVFDG
-1085 WISEDTADV
+1085 WVLSDTASSSYDDK
-1094 AYSGGYYN
+1094 GYN
-1102 KSNTIAKDTT
+1102 KASVNQAGASGMITKN
-1112 GSTICDVT
+1112 VV
-1120 YYAQYHKVISWYFV
+1120 YYAQYHREMSWYFV
-1134 QQKSVDRMQD
+1134 QQNKVDRHYK
-1144 TIYRNSYDINKYKAS
+1144 TVYRNSYDINRFEHEYK
-1159 VDCRAPKQILKAG
+1159 DKAPNQTLKEG
-1172 WNATG
+1172 WVSQG
-1177 WTTNAD
+1177 WTDEAD
-1183 CHAAS
+1183 CKADSDVQSGGTIIA
-1188 QTDTVG
+1188 
-1194 MLVSTE
+1194 TE
-1200 GAVYYG
+1200 GKVFYG
-1206 LYQKDVTVTYDTN
+1206 LFEKDVTVTYDTN

-1225 GVPDPQTG
+1225 RVPDSQTG

-1260 NSWLNEFFQNGI
+1260 NTWLNDFFTKKTD
-1272 GYSKPVDLRKTTDQG
+1272 YSAPVDLRKDSDVG
-1287 FEYPTITVANTVPV
+1287 FIYPTITVADTVPV

-1475 GASVTATLSMDAVS
+1475 CASVTATLSMDAVS

>member
-13 TLLLTM
+13 TLLLTT
-19 VVPAQASPL
+19 VVPAQASSL
-28 LGEDSYVTLEDVT
+28 LGEDSYVTLEEVT
-41 ESTEEDPPDPTETS
+41 ESTEENPPDPTETS
-55 SQEKEIERKYS
+55 SQEKEIERKTYE

-71 SPYYNDTEEE
+71 NPYYNDTEEE
-81 VEEVETVTRSANIGF
+81 VGEVETVTRSANVGF

-128 NAWMGTKDCTWR
+128 NSWMGTKDYTWK

-148 TASNTHK
+148 TASNTHR

-170 WVRSDV
+170 WVRSD
-176 ESFWEGSGA
+176 EKSFWAGSGA

-191 TSIKN
+191 KSIKN
-196 SSSIKVTDKNIEK
+196 SSSTKVTDKNIEK

-306 SDYYDNSDTQRAATC
+306 SDYYDNGGTQRAATC

-415 VNFAKGGKKANK
+415 VNFAKNNKEAKKSGN
-427 VENPKDK
+427 NPKDK
-434 PEFWYDPTDYALNAS
+434 PEFWYDPTDYALNAN

-511 SKPVAVSGKF
+511 SKPVVVSGKF
-521 TNTTTNGKTGFSY
+521 TNTTTKGKTGFSY

-555 LTAHKWERGEDKTK
+555 LTKHKYEKESWKTY
-569 TLKGTVSTKNGQQQI
+569 TLTGTVSTKNGQQQI
-584 VWEDK
+584 IWKDK
-589 NSTEETAQVLRSVTG
+589 DSTAETAQVLRSVTG
-604 SSAPSEKGKR
+604 TSAPSEKGKR

-674 KTEGPAV
+674 KTEGPTV
-681 SIGDGAA
+681 SIDGGTAK
-688 QTTTVTKEL
+688 TTAVTKEL
-697 KPAAGT
+697 KPATET
-703 TGRLTMVK
+703 TGKPTTVK
-711 ATGNFKDWTIS
+711 ATGNFKNWTIS

-748 SSLNFY
+748 SSLKFY

-767 PYKIYYHANGGTA
+767 P
-780 KGWQTSQPSKSSCNR
+780 
-795 NGHYASKVNF
+795 
-805 YELEGAKQYVV
+805 
-816 ERAWK
+816 K
-821 EHKSGCYIFSKDD
+821 E
-834 SGNNKLTKVI
+834 VI
-844 SSIKNSDTALNLINV
+844 T
-859 PTMLQRSDGYNA
+859 
-871 TGSWRVGSADSSTK
+871 
-885 VSYSALSGEA
+885 
-895 AVSAINTLIN
+895 
-905 NANDRM
+905 
-911 EIHLY
+911 
-916 ADWKPKT
+916 
-923 VNVKFDYGKNGGY
+923 
-936 EAETGT
+936 
-942 ASKIQHNIPV
+942 
-952 GANVLSYAEDG
+952 
-963 EKNGDTG
+963 
-970 IYSKSNSDGWQFVGW
+970 
-985 NTDPEATTGLTSL
+985 
-998 KAELSWR
+998 
-1005 DHKNHSDTDTSDAC
+1005 
-1019 MTLYAIY
+1019 
-1026 KKHVKA
+1026 A
-1032 TFISHE
+1032 TFISHS
-1038 YTGTDEKNIPASVKK
+1038 YSSSDSYNIPDSAQQKQEISKEFVDKYDPK
-1053 KVTIE
+1053 TGKLIE
-1058 KDIFNNNTTLSFTF
+1058 KVPREMTFNF
-1072 PDASGINMWTFDG
+1072 PSAGQINGWVFDG
-1085 WISEDTADV
+1085 WVLSDTASSSYDDK
-1094 AYSGGYYN
+1094 GYN
-1102 KSNTIAKDTT
+1102 KASVNQAGASGMITKN
-1112 GSTICDVT
+1112 VV
-1120 YYAQYHKVISWYFV
+1120 YYAQYHREMSWYFV
-1134 QQKSVDRMQD
+1134 QQNKVDRHYK
-1144 TIYRNSYDINKYKAS
+1144 TVYRNSYDINRFEHEYK
-1159 VDCRAPKQILKAG
+1159 DKAPNQTLKEG
-1172 WNATG
+1172 WVSQG
-1177 WTTNAD
+1177 WTDEAD
-1183 CHAAS
+1183 CKADPDVQPGGTIIA
-1188 QTDTVG
+1188 
-1194 MLVSTE
+1194 TE
-1200 GAVYYG
+1200 GQVFYG
-1206 LYQKDVTVTYDTN
+1206 LFEKDVTVTYNTN
-1219 TYDPVN
+1219 TYDPVDK
-1225 GVPDPQTG
+1225 VPDPQTG

-1247 KDYVHPSYKNVLS
+1247 KDYVHPSYRNVLS
-1260 NSWLNEFFQNGI
+1260 NSWLNDFFTKKTD
-1272 GYSKPVDLRKTTDQG
+1272 YSAPVDLRKDSDVG
-1287 FEYPTITVANTVPV
+1287 FIYPTITVADTVPV

-1465 EVGITARSGE
+1465 EVGITARSGG

>member
-13 TLLLTM
+13 TLLLTT

-28 LGEDSYVTLEDVT
+28 LGEDSYVTLEEVT

-128 NAWMGTKDCTWR
+128 NSWMGTKDYTWK

-170 WVRSDV
+170 WVRSD
-176 ESFWEGSGA
+176 EKSFWAGSGA

-191 TSIKN
+191 KSIKN
-196 SSSIKVTDKNIEK
+196 SSSTKITDKNIEK

-306 SDYYDNSDTQRAATC
+306 SNYYDNGGTQRAATC

-380 DFGEFKT
+380 DFGDFTT

-392 TPVAINTAFTTSGT
+392 TPVAISTAFTTSGT

-415 VNFAKGGKKANK
+415 VNFAKNDKKANK
-427 VENPKDK
+427 VGNPKDD
-434 PEFWYDPTDYALNAS
+434 EANWYDPTDYALNAG

-511 SKPVAVSGKF
+511 SKPVVVSGKF
-521 TNTTTNGKTGFSY
+521 TNTTTKGKTGFSY

-549 SNSSPV
+549 SNSSLV
-555 LTAHKWERGEDKTK
+555 LTRHRWVVREKSWETK

-584 VWEDK
+584 IWKDK
-589 NSTEETAQVLRSVTG
+589 STVEEGKQVLRSITG
-604 SSAPSEKGKR
+604 KEAPSEKEKR

-697 KPAAGT
+697 KSATET
-703 TGRLTMVK
+703 TGKSTTVK
-711 ATGNFKDWTIS
+711 ATGNFKSWTIS

-748 SSLNFY
+748 SSLEFY

-767 PYKIYYHANGGTA
+767 P
-780 KGWQTSQPSKSSCNR
+780 
-795 NGHYASKVNF
+795 
-805 YELEGAKQYVV
+805 
-816 ERAWK
+816 K
-821 EHKSGCYIFSKDD
+821 E
-834 SGNNKLTKVI
+834 VI
-844 SSIKNSDTALNLINV
+844 T
-859 PTMLQRSDGYNA
+859 
-871 TGSWRVGSADSSTK
+871 
-885 VSYSALSGEA
+885 
-895 AVSAINTLIN
+895 
-905 NANDRM
+905 
-911 EIHLY
+911 
-916 ADWKPKT
+916 
-923 VNVKFDYGKNGGY
+923 
-936 EAETGT
+936 
-942 ASKIQHNIPV
+942 
-952 GANVLSYAEDG
+952 
-963 EKNGDTG
+963 
-970 IYSKSNSDGWQFVGW
+970 
-985 NTDPEATTGLTSL
+985 
-998 KAELSWR
+998 
-1005 DHKNHSDTDTSDAC
+1005 
-1019 MTLYAIY
+1019 
-1026 KKHVKA
+1026 A
-1032 TFISHE
+1032 TFISHS
-1038 YTGTDEKNIPASVKK
+1038 YSSSDSYNIPDSAQRKQEISKEFVDKYDPK
-1053 KVTIE
+1053 TGKLIE
-1058 KDIFNNNTTLSFTF
+1058 KVPREMTFNF
-1072 PDASGINMWTFDG
+1072 PSAGQINGWVFDG
-1085 WISEDTADV
+1085 WVLSDTASSSYDDK
-1094 AYSGGYYN
+1094 GYN
-1102 KSNTIAKDTT
+1102 KASVNQAGASGMITKN
-1112 GSTICDVT
+1112 VV
-1120 YYAQYHKVISWYFV
+1120 YYAQYHREMSWYFV
-1134 QQKSVDRMQD
+1134 QQNKVDRHYK
-1144 TIYRNSYDINKYKAS
+1144 TVYRNSYDINRFEHEYK
-1159 VDCRAPKQILKAG
+1159 DKAPNQTLKEG
-1172 WNATG
+1172 WVSQG
-1177 WTTNAD
+1177 WTDEAD
-1183 CHAAS
+1183 CKADSDVQSGGTIIA
-1188 QTDTVG
+1188 
-1194 MLVSTE
+1194 TE
-1200 GAVYYG
+1200 GKVFYG
-1206 LYQKDVTVTYDTN
+1206 LFEKDVTVTYDTN

-1225 GVPDPQTG
+1225 RVPDSQTG

-1260 NSWLNEFFQNGI
+1260 NTWLNDFFTKKTD
-1272 GYSKPVDLRKTTDQG
+1272 YSAPVDLRKDSDVG
-1287 FEYPTITVANTVPV
+1287 FIYPTITVADTVPV

>member
-13 TLLLTM
+13 TLLLTT

-28 LGEDSYVTLEDVT
+28 LGEDSYVTLEEVT

-81 VEEVETVTRSANIGF
+81 VEEVETVTRSANVGF

-128 NAWMGTKDCTWR
+128 NAWMGTKDCTWK

-170 WVRSDV
+170 WVRSD
-176 ESFWEGSGA
+176 EKSFWTGSGA

-191 TSIKN
+191 KSIKN
-196 SSSIKVTDKNIEK
+196 SSSTKITDKNIEK

-234 AYSINAD
+234 AYSIDAD

-266 SEDDLNKA
+266 SDDDLNKA

-306 SDYYDNSDTQRAATC
+306 SNYYDNGGTQRAATC

-521 TNTTTNGKTGFSY
+521 TNTTTKGKTGFSY

-555 LTAHKWERGEDKTK
+555 LTRHRWVVREKSWETK

-604 SSAPSEKGKR
+604 TSAPSEKGKR

-681 SIGDGAA
+681 SIDDGTAK
-688 QTTTVTKEL
+688 TTTVTKEL
-697 KPAAGT
+697 KPATET
-703 TGRLTMVK
+703 TGKPTTVK
-711 ATGNFKDWTIS
+711 ATGNFKNWTIS

-748 SSLNFY
+748 SSLKFY

-767 PYKIYYHANGGTA
+767 P
-780 KGWQTSQPSKSSCNR
+780 
-795 NGHYASKVNF
+795 
-805 YELEGAKQYVV
+805 
-816 ERAWK
+816 K
-821 EHKSGCYIFSKDD
+821 E
-834 SGNNKLTKVI
+834 VI
-844 SSIKNSDTALNLINV
+844 T
-859 PTMLQRSDGYNA
+859 
-871 TGSWRVGSADSSTK
+871 
-885 VSYSALSGEA
+885 
-895 AVSAINTLIN
+895 
-905 NANDRM
+905 
-911 EIHLY
+911 
-916 ADWKPKT
+916 
-923 VNVKFDYGKNGGY
+923 
-936 EAETGT
+936 
-942 ASKIQHNIPV
+942 
-952 GANVLSYAEDG
+952 
-963 EKNGDTG
+963 
-970 IYSKSNSDGWQFVGW
+970 
-985 NTDPEATTGLTSL
+985 
-998 KAELSWR
+998 
-1005 DHKNHSDTDTSDAC
+1005 
-1019 MTLYAIY
+1019 
-1026 KKHVKA
+1026 A
-1032 TFISHE
+1032 TFISHS
-1038 YTGTDEKNIPASVKK
+1038 YSSSDSYNIPDSAQQKQEISKEFVDKYDPK
-1053 KVTIE
+1053 TGKLIE
-1058 KDIFNNNTTLSFTF
+1058 KVPREMTFNF
-1072 PDASGINMWTFDG
+1072 PSAGQINGWVFDG
-1085 WISEDTADV
+1085 WVLSDTASSSYDDK
-1094 AYSGGYYN
+1094 GYN
-1102 KSNTIAKDTT
+1102 KASVNQAGASGMITKN
-1112 GSTICDVT
+1112 VV
-1120 YYAQYHKVISWYFV
+1120 YYAQYHREMSWYFV
-1134 QQKSVDRMQD
+1134 QQNKVDRHYK
-1144 TIYRNSYDINKYKAS
+1144 TVYRNSYDINRFEHEYK
-1159 VDCRAPKQILKAG
+1159 DKAPNQTLKEG
-1172 WNATG
+1172 WVSQG
-1177 WTTNAD
+1177 WTDEAD
-1183 CHAAS
+1183 CKADPDVQSGGTIIA
-1188 QTDTVG
+1188 
-1194 MLVSTE
+1194 TE
-1200 GAVYYG
+1200 GQVFYG
-1206 LYQKDVTVTYDTN
+1206 LFEKDVTLTYDTN
-1219 TYDPVN
+1219 TYDPVDK
-1225 GVPDPQTG
+1225 VPDSQTG

-1247 KDYVHPSYKNVLS
+1247 KDYVHPSYRNVLS
-1260 NSWLNEFFQNGI
+1260 NSWLNDFFTKKT
-1272 GYSKPVDLRKTTDQG
+1272 GYSAPVDLRKDSDVG
-1287 FEYPTITVANTVPV
+1287 FIYPTITVADTVPV

>member
-13 TLLLTM
+13 TLLLTT

-28 LGEDSYVTLEDVT
+28 LGEDSYVTLEEVT

-128 NAWMGTKDCTWR
+128 NSWMGTKDYTWK

-170 WVRSDV
+170 WVRSD
-176 ESFWEGSGA
+176 EKSFWAGSGA

-191 TSIKN
+191 KSIKN
-196 SSSIKVTDKNIEK
+196 SSSTKITDKNIEK

-306 SDYYDNSDTQRAATC
+306 SNYYDNGGTQRAATC

-380 DFGEFKT
+380 DFGDFTT

-392 TPVAINTAFTTSGT
+392 TPVAISTAFTTSGT

-415 VNFAKGGKKANK
+415 VNFAKNDKKANK
-427 VENPKDK
+427 VGNPKDD
-434 PEFWYDPTDYALNAS
+434 EANWYDPTDYALNAG

-480 SVWNTLRYV
+480 SVWNALRYV

-511 SKPVAVSGKF
+511 SKPVVVSGKF
-521 TNTTTNGKTGFSY
+521 TNTTTKGKTGFSY

-549 SNSSPV
+549 SNSSLV
-555 LTAHKWERGEDKTK
+555 LTRHRWVVREKSWETK

-584 VWEDK
+584 IWKDK
-589 NSTEETAQVLRSVTG
+589 STVEEGKQVLRSITG
-604 SSAPSEKGKR
+604 KEAPSEKEKR

-697 KPAAGT
+697 KSATET
-703 TGRLTMVK
+703 TGKSTTVK
-711 ATGNFKDWTIS
+711 ATGNFKSWTIS

-748 SSLNFY
+748 SSLEFY

-767 PYKIYYHANGGTA
+767 P
-780 KGWQTSQPSKSSCNR
+780 
-795 NGHYASKVNF
+795 
-805 YELEGAKQYVV
+805 
-816 ERAWK
+816 K
-821 EHKSGCYIFSKDD
+821 E
-834 SGNNKLTKVI
+834 VI
-844 SSIKNSDTALNLINV
+844 T
-859 PTMLQRSDGYNA
+859 
-871 TGSWRVGSADSSTK
+871 
-885 VSYSALSGEA
+885 
-895 AVSAINTLIN
+895 
-905 NANDRM
+905 
-911 EIHLY
+911 
-916 ADWKPKT
+916 
-923 VNVKFDYGKNGGY
+923 
-936 EAETGT
+936 
-942 ASKIQHNIPV
+942 
-952 GANVLSYAEDG
+952 
-963 EKNGDTG
+963 
-970 IYSKSNSDGWQFVGW
+970 
-985 NTDPEATTGLTSL
+985 
-998 KAELSWR
+998 
-1005 DHKNHSDTDTSDAC
+1005 
-1019 MTLYAIY
+1019 
-1026 KKHVKA
+1026 A
-1032 TFISHE
+1032 TFISHS
-1038 YTGTDEKNIPASVKK
+1038 YSSSDSYNIPDSAQRKQEISKEFVDKYDPK
-1053 KVTIE
+1053 TGKLIE
-1058 KDIFNNNTTLSFTF
+1058 KVPREMTFNF
-1072 PDASGINMWTFDG
+1072 PSAGQINGWVFDG
-1085 WISEDTADV
+1085 WVLSDTASSSYDDK
-1094 AYSGGYYN
+1094 GYN
-1102 KSNTIAKDTT
+1102 KASVNQAGASGMITKN
-1112 GSTICDVT
+1112 VV
-1120 YYAQYHKVISWYFV
+1120 YYAQYHREMSWYFV
-1134 QQKSVDRMQD
+1134 QQNKVDRHYK
-1144 TIYRNSYDINKYKAS
+1144 TVYRNSYDINRFEHEYK
-1159 VDCRAPKQILKAG
+1159 DKAPNQTLKEG
-1172 WNATG
+1172 WVSQG
-1177 WTTNAD
+1177 WTDEAD
-1183 CHAAS
+1183 CKADPDVQSGGTIIA
-1188 QTDTVG
+1188 
-1194 MLVSTE
+1194 TE
-1200 GAVYYG
+1200 GQVFYG
-1206 LYQKDVTVTYDTN
+1206 LFEKDVTVTYDTN

-1225 GVPDPQTG
+1225 RVPDSQTG

-1260 NSWLNEFFQNGI
+1260 NTWLNDFFTKKTD
-1272 GYSKPVDLRKTTDQG
+1272 YSAPVDLRKDSDVG
-1287 FEYPTITVANTVPV
+1287 FIYPTITVADTVPV

-1453 KIPDRITLGEQA
+1453 KIPDKITLGEQA

>member
-13 TLLLTM
+13 TLLLTT

-28 LGEDSYVTLEDVT
+28 LGEDSYVTLEEVT

-128 NAWMGTKDCTWR
+128 NSWMGTKDYTWK

-170 WVRSDV
+170 WVRSD
-176 ESFWEGSGA
+176 EKSFWAGSGA

-191 TSIKN
+191 KSIKN
-196 SSSIKVTDKNIEK
+196 SSSTKITDKNIEK

-306 SDYYDNSDTQRAATC
+306 SDYYDNGGTQRAATC

-392 TPVAINTAFTTSGT
+392 TPVAISTAFTTSGT

-415 VNFAKGGKKANK
+415 VNFAKSVKKANK
-427 VENPKDK
+427 VGNPKDK
-434 PEFWYDPTDYALNAS
+434 PEFWYDPTDYALNAD

-498 DIDATQTITVKER
+498 DIAATQTITVKER
-511 SKPVAVSGKF
+511 SKPVVVSGKF
-521 TNTTTNGKTGFSY
+521 TNTTAKGKTGFSY

-555 LTAHKWERGEDKTK
+555 LTAHKWKRDKESTD

-584 VWEDK
+584 IWEDK
-589 NSTEETAQVLRSVTG
+589 DSTAETAQVLRSVTG
-604 SSAPSEKGKR
+604 TSAPSEKGKR

-681 SIGDGAA
+681 SIDGGAA
-688 QTTTVTKEL
+688 KTTTVTKEL
-697 KPAAGT
+697 KPATET
-703 TGRLTMVK
+703 TGKPTTVK
-711 ATGNFKDWTIS
+711 ATGNFKGWTIS

-734 NHDTTIDSDRFKAS
+734 NHDTTIDSDKFKVS
-748 SSLNFY
+748 SSLKFY

-767 PYKIYYHANGGTA
+767 P
-780 KGWQTSQPSKSSCNR
+780 
-795 NGHYASKVNF
+795 
-805 YELEGAKQYVV
+805 
-816 ERAWK
+816 K
-821 EHKSGCYIFSKDD
+821 E
-834 SGNNKLTKVI
+834 VI
-844 SSIKNSDTALNLINV
+844 T
-859 PTMLQRSDGYNA
+859 
-871 TGSWRVGSADSSTK
+871 
-885 VSYSALSGEA
+885 
-895 AVSAINTLIN
+895 
-905 NANDRM
+905 
-911 EIHLY
+911 
-916 ADWKPKT
+916 
-923 VNVKFDYGKNGGY
+923 
-936 EAETGT
+936 
-942 ASKIQHNIPV
+942 
-952 GANVLSYAEDG
+952 
-963 EKNGDTG
+963 
-970 IYSKSNSDGWQFVGW
+970 
-985 NTDPEATTGLTSL
+985 
-998 KAELSWR
+998 
-1005 DHKNHSDTDTSDAC
+1005 
-1019 MTLYAIY
+1019 
-1026 KKHVKA
+1026 A
-1032 TFISHE
+1032 TFISHS
-1038 YTGTDEKNIPASVKK
+1038 YSSSDSYNIPDSAQRKQEISKEFVDKYDPK
-1053 KVTIE
+1053 TGKLIE
-1058 KDIFNNNTTLSFTF
+1058 KVPREMTFNF
-1072 PDASGINMWTFDG
+1072 PSAGQINGWVFDG
-1085 WISEDTADV
+1085 WVLSDTASSSYDDK
-1094 AYSGGYYN
+1094 GYN
-1102 KSNTIAKDTT
+1102 KASVNQAGASGMITKN
-1112 GSTICDVT
+1112 VV
-1120 YYAQYHKVISWYFV
+1120 YYAQYHREMSWYFV
-1134 QQKSVDRMQD
+1134 QQNKVDRHYK
-1144 TIYRNSYDINKYKAS
+1144 TVYRNSYDINRFEHEYK
-1159 VDCRAPKQILKAG
+1159 DKAPNQTLKEG
-1172 WNATG
+1172 WVSQG
-1177 WTTNAD
+1177 WTDEAD
-1183 CHAAS
+1183 CKADPDVQSDGTIIA
-1188 QTDTVG
+1188 
-1194 MLVSTE
+1194 TE
-1200 GAVYYG
+1200 GQVFYG
-1206 LYQKDVTVTYDTN
+1206 LFEKDVTVTYDTN

-1225 GVPDPQTG
+1225 RVPDSQTG

-1260 NSWLNEFFQNGI
+1260 NTWLNDFFTKKTD
-1272 GYSKPVDLRKTTDQG
+1272 YSAPVDLRKDSDVG
-1287 FEYPTITVANTVPV
+1287 FIYPTITVADTVPV

>member
-521 TNTTTNGKTGFSY
+521 TNTTTKGKTGFSY

-604 SSAPSEKGKR
+604 SSAHSEKGKR

-681 SIGDGAA
+681 SIDGGTAK
-688 QTTTVTKEL
+688 TTTVTKEL
-697 KPAAGT
+697 KPATET
-703 TGRLTMVK
+703 TGKPTMVK
-711 ATGNFKDWTIS
+711 ATSNFKDWTIS

-734 NHDTTIDSDRFKAS
+734 NHDTTINSDKFKVS
-748 SSLNFY
+748 SNLKFY

-767 PYKIYYHANGGTA
+767 P
-780 KGWQTSQPSKSSCNR
+780 
-795 NGHYASKVNF
+795 
-805 YELEGAKQYVV
+805 
-816 ERAWK
+816 K
-821 EHKSGCYIFSKDD
+821 E
-834 SGNNKLTKVI
+834 VI
-844 SSIKNSDTALNLINV
+844 T
-859 PTMLQRSDGYNA
+859 
-871 TGSWRVGSADSSTK
+871 
-885 VSYSALSGEA
+885 
-895 AVSAINTLIN
+895 
-905 NANDRM
+905 
-911 EIHLY
+911 
-916 ADWKPKT
+916 
-923 VNVKFDYGKNGGY
+923 
-936 EAETGT
+936 
-942 ASKIQHNIPV
+942 
-952 GANVLSYAEDG
+952 
-963 EKNGDTG
+963 
-970 IYSKSNSDGWQFVGW
+970 
-985 NTDPEATTGLTSL
+985 
-998 KAELSWR
+998 
-1005 DHKNHSDTDTSDAC
+1005 
-1019 MTLYAIY
+1019 
-1026 KKHVKA
+1026 A
-1032 TFISHE
+1032 TFISHS
-1038 YTGTDEKNIPASVKK
+1038 YSSSDSYNIPDSAQRKQEISKEFVDKYDPK
-1053 KVTIE
+1053 TGKLIE
-1058 KDIFNNNTTLSFTF
+1058 KVPREMTFNF
-1072 PDASGINMWTFDG
+1072 PSAGQINGWVFDG
-1085 WISEDTADV
+1085 WVLSDTASSSYDDK
-1094 AYSGGYYN
+1094 GYN
-1102 KSNTIAKDTT
+1102 KASVNQAGASGMITKN
-1112 GSTICDVT
+1112 VV
-1120 YYAQYHKVISWYFV
+1120 YYAQYHREMSWYFV
-1134 QQKSVDRMQD
+1134 QQNKVDRHYK
-1144 TIYRNSYDINKYKAS
+1144 TVYRNSYDINRFEHEYK
-1159 VDCRAPKQILKAG
+1159 DKAPNQTLKEG
-1172 WNATG
+1172 WVSQG
-1177 WTTNAD
+1177 WTDEAD
-1183 CHAAS
+1183 CKADSDVQSGGTIIA
-1188 QTDTVG
+1188 
-1194 MLVSTE
+1194 TE
-1200 GAVYYG
+1200 GKVFYG
-1206 LYQKDVTVTYDTN
+1206 LFEKDVTVTYDTN

-1225 GVPDPQTG
+1225 RVPDSQTG

-1260 NSWLNEFFQNGI
+1260 NTWLNDFFTKKTD
-1272 GYSKPVDLRKTTDQG
+1272 YSAPVDLRKDSDVG
-1287 FEYPTITVANTVPV
+1287 FIYPTITVADTVPV

>member
-13 TLLLTM
+13 TLLLTT

-28 LGEDSYVTLEDVT
+28 LGEDSYVTLEEVT
-41 ESTEEDPPDPTETS
+41 ESTDEDSPDPTETS
-55 SQEKEIERKYS
+55 SQEKEVERETYE

-71 SPYYNDTEEE
+71 KPYSKE
-81 VEEVETVTRSANIGF
+81 VEESAEESITRSANNEF
-96 NNDATADADPNL
+96 NNGATATADPNL

-128 NAWMGTKDCTWR
+128 NAWMGTKDCTWK

-170 WVRSDV
+170 WVRSDGK
-176 ESFWEGSGA
+176 SFWTGSGA

-191 TSIKN
+191 KSIKN
-196 SSSIKVTDKNIEK
+196 SSSTKVTDKNIEK

-306 SDYYDNSDTQRAATC
+306 SNYYDNGGTQRAATC
-321 GSSATDMANVNGGE
+321 GSSATDMVNVNGGE

-368 GSRELLTVQTKT
+368 GSRELMTVQTKT
-380 DFGEFKT
+380 DFGKFKT

-392 TPVAINTAFTTSGT
+392 TPVAISTAFTTSGT

-415 VNFAKGGKKANK
+415 VNFAKSGKKANE
-427 VENPKDK
+427 VGNPKDD
-434 PEFWYDPTDYALNAS
+434 EDNWYDPTDYALNAD
-449 GGGIYGSN
+449 GGGIYGNN

-498 DIDATQTITVKER
+498 DIAATQTITVKER
-511 SKPVAVSGKF
+511 SKPVVVSGKF
-521 TNTTTNGKTGFSY
+521 TNTTAKGKTGFSY

-555 LTAHKWERGEDKTK
+555 LTAHKWKRDKESTD

-584 VWEDK
+584 IWEDK
-589 NSTEETAQVLRSVTG
+589 DSTAETAQVLRSVTG
-604 SSAPSEKGKR
+604 TSAPSEKGKR

-681 SIGDGAA
+681 SIDGGTAK
-688 QTTTVTKEL
+688 TTTVTKEL
-697 KPAAGT
+697 KPATET
-703 TGRLTMVK
+703 TGKPTTVK
-711 ATGNFKDWTIS
+711 ATGNFKCWTIS

-734 NHDTTIDSDRFKAS
+734 NHDTTIDSDKFKAS
-748 SSLNFY
+748 SNLKFY

-767 PYKIYYHANGGTA
+767 P
-780 KGWQTSQPSKSSCNR
+780 
-795 NGHYASKVNF
+795 
-805 YELEGAKQYVV
+805 
-816 ERAWK
+816 K
-821 EHKSGCYIFSKDD
+821 E
-834 SGNNKLTKVI
+834 VI
-844 SSIKNSDTALNLINV
+844 T
-859 PTMLQRSDGYNA
+859 
-871 TGSWRVGSADSSTK
+871 
-885 VSYSALSGEA
+885 
-895 AVSAINTLIN
+895 
-905 NANDRM
+905 
-911 EIHLY
+911 
-916 ADWKPKT
+916 
-923 VNVKFDYGKNGGY
+923 
-936 EAETGT
+936 
-942 ASKIQHNIPV
+942 
-952 GANVLSYAEDG
+952 
-963 EKNGDTG
+963 
-970 IYSKSNSDGWQFVGW
+970 
-985 NTDPEATTGLTSL
+985 
-998 KAELSWR
+998 
-1005 DHKNHSDTDTSDAC
+1005 
-1019 MTLYAIY
+1019 
-1026 KKHVKA
+1026 A
-1032 TFISHE
+1032 TFISHS
-1038 YTGTDEKNIPASVKK
+1038 YSSSDSYNIPDSAQRKQEISKEFVDKYDPK
-1053 KVTIE
+1053 TGKLIE
-1058 KDIFNNNTTLSFTF
+1058 KVPREMTFNF
-1072 PDASGINMWTFDG
+1072 PSAGQINGWVFDG
-1085 WISEDTADV
+1085 WVLSDTASSSYDDK
-1094 AYSGGYYN
+1094 GYN
-1102 KSNTIAKDTT
+1102 KASVNQAGASGMITKN
-1112 GSTICDVT
+1112 VV
-1120 YYAQYHKVISWYFV
+1120 YYAQYHREMSWYFV
-1134 QQKSVDRMQD
+1134 QQNNVDRHYK
-1144 TIYRNSYDINKYKAS
+1144 TVYRNSYDINRFEHEYK
-1159 VDCRAPKQILKAG
+1159 DKAPNQTLKEG
-1172 WNATG
+1172 WVSQG
-1177 WTTNAD
+1177 WTDEAD
-1183 CHAAS
+1183 CKADSDVQSDGTIIA
-1188 QTDTVG
+1188 
-1194 MLVSTE
+1194 TE
-1200 GAVYYG
+1200 GQVFYG
-1206 LYQKDVTVTYDTN
+1206 LFEKDVTVTYDTN

-1225 GVPDPQTG
+1225 RVPDSQTG

-1260 NSWLNEFFQNGI
+1260 NTWLNDFFTKKTD
-1272 GYSKPVDLRKTTDQG
+1272 YSAPVDLRKDSDVG
-1287 FEYPTITVANTVPV
+1287 FIYPTITVADTVPV

-1475 GASVTATLSMDAVS
+1475 GASVTATLSIDAVS

>member
-13 TLLLTM
+13 TLLLTT

-28 LGEDSYVTLEDVT
+28 LGEDSYVTLEEVT

-128 NAWMGTKDCTWR
+128 NSWMGTKDYTWK

-170 WVRSDV
+170 WVRSD
-176 ESFWEGSGA
+176 EKSFWAGSGA

-191 TSIKN
+191 KSIKN
-196 SSSIKVTDKNIEK
+196 SSSTKITDKNIEK

-266 SEDDLNKA
+266 SDDDLNKA

-306 SDYYDNSDTQRAATC
+306 SDYYDNGGTQRAATC

-392 TPVAINTAFTTSGT
+392 TPVAISTAFTTSGT

-415 VNFAKGGKKANK
+415 VNFAKNDKKANK
-427 VENPKDK
+427 IGNPKDD
-434 PEFWYDPTDYALNAS
+434 EDNWYDPTDYALNAD
-449 GGGIYGSN
+449 GGGIYGNN

-498 DIDATQTITVKER
+498 DIAATQTITVKER
-511 SKPVAVSGKF
+511 SKPVVVSGKF
-521 TNTTTNGKTGFSY
+521 TNTTAKGKTGFSY

-555 LTAHKWERGEDKTK
+555 LTAHKWKLDKESTD

-584 VWEDK
+584 IWKDK
-589 NSTEETAQVLRSVTG
+589 STVEEGKQVLRSITG
-604 SSAPSEKGKR
+604 KEAPSEKEKR

-681 SIGDGAA
+681 SIDGGTAK
-688 QTTTVTKEL
+688 TTTVTKEL
-697 KPAAGT
+697 KPATET
-703 TGRLTMVK
+703 TGKPTTVK
-711 ATGNFKDWTIS
+711 ATDNFKGWAIS

-734 NHDTTIDSDRFKAS
+734 NHDTTINSDKFKVS
-748 SSLNFY
+748 SNLKFY

-767 PYKIYYHANGGTA
+767 P
-780 KGWQTSQPSKSSCNR
+780 
-795 NGHYASKVNF
+795 
-805 YELEGAKQYVV
+805 
-816 ERAWK
+816 K
-821 EHKSGCYIFSKDD
+821 E
-834 SGNNKLTKVI
+834 VI
-844 SSIKNSDTALNLINV
+844 T
-859 PTMLQRSDGYNA
+859 
-871 TGSWRVGSADSSTK
+871 
-885 VSYSALSGEA
+885 
-895 AVSAINTLIN
+895 
-905 NANDRM
+905 
-911 EIHLY
+911 
-916 ADWKPKT
+916 
-923 VNVKFDYGKNGGY
+923 
-936 EAETGT
+936 
-942 ASKIQHNIPV
+942 
-952 GANVLSYAEDG
+952 
-963 EKNGDTG
+963 
-970 IYSKSNSDGWQFVGW
+970 
-985 NTDPEATTGLTSL
+985 
-998 KAELSWR
+998 
-1005 DHKNHSDTDTSDAC
+1005 
-1019 MTLYAIY
+1019 
-1026 KKHVKA
+1026 A
-1032 TFISHE
+1032 TFISHS
-1038 YTGTDEKNIPASVKK
+1038 YSSSDSYNIPDSAQRKQEISKEFVDKYDPK
-1053 KVTIE
+1053 TGKLIE
-1058 KDIFNNNTTLSFTF
+1058 KVPREMTFNF
-1072 PDASGINMWTFDG
+1072 PSAGQINGWVFDG
-1085 WISEDTADV
+1085 WVLSDTASSSYDDK
-1094 AYSGGYYN
+1094 GYN
-1102 KSNTIAKDTT
+1102 KASVNQAGASGMITKN
-1112 GSTICDVT
+1112 VV
-1120 YYAQYHKVISWYFV
+1120 YYAQYHREMSWYFV
-1134 QQKSVDRMQD
+1134 QQNKVDRHYK
-1144 TIYRNSYDINKYKAS
+1144 TVYRNSYDINRFEHEYK
-1159 VDCRAPKQILKAG
+1159 DKAPNQTLKEG
-1172 WNATG
+1172 WVSQG
-1177 WTTNAD
+1177 WTDEAD
-1183 CHAAS
+1183 CKADSDVQSGGTIIA
-1188 QTDTVG
+1188 
-1194 MLVSTE
+1194 TE
-1200 GAVYYG
+1200 GKVFYG
-1206 LYQKDVTVTYDTN
+1206 LFEKDVTVTYDTN

-1225 GVPDPQTG
+1225 RVPDSQTG

-1260 NSWLNEFFQNGI
+1260 NTWLNDFFTKKTD
-1272 GYSKPVDLRKTTDQG
+1272 YSAPVDLRKDSDVG
-1287 FEYPTITVANTVPV
+1287 FIYPTITVADTVPV

>member
-13 TLLLTM
+13 TLLLTT

-28 LGEDSYVTLEDVT
+28 LGEDSYVTLEEVT

-128 NAWMGTKDCTWR
+128 NAWMGTKDYTWK

-170 WVRSDV
+170 WVRSD
-176 ESFWEGSGA
+176 EKSFWAGSGA

-191 TSIKN
+191 KSIKN
-196 SSSIKVTDKNIEK
+196 SSSTKITDKNIEK

-266 SEDDLNKA
+266 SDDDLNKA

-306 SDYYDNSDTQRAATC
+306 SDYYDNGGTQRAATC
-321 GSSATDMANVNGGE
+321 GSSATDMVNVNGGE

-380 DFGEFKT
+380 DFGKFKT

-392 TPVAINTAFTTSGT
+392 TPVAISTAFTTSGT

-415 VNFAKGGKKANK
+415 VNFAKSGKKANE
-427 VENPKDK
+427 VGNPKDD
-434 PEFWYDPTDYALNAS
+434 EDNWYDPTDYALNAD
-449 GGGIYGSN
+449 GGGIYGNN

-498 DIDATQTITVKER
+498 DIAATQTITVKER

-521 TNTTTNGKTGFSY
+521 TNTTAKGKTGFSY

-549 SNSSPV
+549 SNSSLV
-555 LTAHKWERGEDKTK
+555 LTRHRWVVREKSWETK

-584 VWEDK
+584 IWEDK
-589 NSTEETAQVLRSVTG
+589 DSTAETAQVLRSVTG
-604 SSAPSEKGKR
+604 TSAPSEKGKR

-681 SIGDGAA
+681 SIDGGTAK
-688 QTTTVTKEL
+688 TTTVTKEL
-697 KPAAGT
+697 KPATET
-703 TGRLTMVK
+703 TGKPTTVK
-711 ATGNFKDWTIS
+711 ATDNFKGWAIS

-734 NHDTTIDSDRFKAS
+734 NHDTTINSDKFKVS
-748 SSLNFY
+748 SNLKFY

-767 PYKIYYHANGGTA
+767 P
-780 KGWQTSQPSKSSCNR
+780 
-795 NGHYASKVNF
+795 
-805 YELEGAKQYVV
+805 
-816 ERAWK
+816 K
-821 EHKSGCYIFSKDD
+821 E
-834 SGNNKLTKVI
+834 VI
-844 SSIKNSDTALNLINV
+844 T
-859 PTMLQRSDGYNA
+859 
-871 TGSWRVGSADSSTK
+871 
-885 VSYSALSGEA
+885 
-895 AVSAINTLIN
+895 
-905 NANDRM
+905 
-911 EIHLY
+911 
-916 ADWKPKT
+916 
-923 VNVKFDYGKNGGY
+923 
-936 EAETGT
+936 
-942 ASKIQHNIPV
+942 
-952 GANVLSYAEDG
+952 
-963 EKNGDTG
+963 
-970 IYSKSNSDGWQFVGW
+970 
-985 NTDPEATTGLTSL
+985 
-998 KAELSWR
+998 
-1005 DHKNHSDTDTSDAC
+1005 
-1019 MTLYAIY
+1019 
-1026 KKHVKA
+1026 A
-1032 TFISHE
+1032 TFISHS
-1038 YTGTDEKNIPASVKK
+1038 YSSSDSYNIPDSAQRKQEISKEFVDKYDPK
-1053 KVTIE
+1053 TGKLIE
-1058 KDIFNNNTTLSFTF
+1058 KVPREMTFNF
-1072 PDASGINMWTFDG
+1072 PSAGQINGWVFDG
-1085 WISEDTADV
+1085 WVLSDTASSSYDDK
-1094 AYSGGYYN
+1094 GYN
-1102 KSNTIAKDTT
+1102 KASVNQAGASGMITKN
-1112 GSTICDVT
+1112 VV
-1120 YYAQYHKVISWYFV
+1120 YYAQYHREMSWYFV
-1134 QQKSVDRMQD
+1134 QQNKVDRHYK
-1144 TIYRNSYDINKYKAS
+1144 TVYRNSYDINRFEHEYK
-1159 VDCRAPKQILKAG
+1159 DKAPNQTLKEG
-1172 WNATG
+1172 WVSQG
-1177 WTTNAD
+1177 WTDEAD
-1183 CHAAS
+1183 CKADSDVQSGGTIIA
-1188 QTDTVG
+1188 
-1194 MLVSTE
+1194 TE
-1200 GAVYYG
+1200 GKVFYG
-1206 LYQKDVTVTYDTN
+1206 LFEKDVTVTYDTN

-1225 GVPDPQTG
+1225 RVPDSQTG

-1260 NSWLNEFFQNGI
+1260 NTWLNDFFTKKTD
-1272 GYSKPVDLRKTTDQG
+1272 YSAPVDLRKDSDVG
-1287 FEYPTITVANTVPV
+1287 FIYPTITVADTVPV

>member
-13 TLLLTM
+13 TLLLTT

-28 LGEDSYVTLEDVT
+28 LGEDSYVTLEEVT

-71 SPYYNDTEEE
+71 SPYYKDTEEE

-128 NAWMGTKDCTWR
+128 NSWMGTKDYTWK

-170 WVRSDV
+170 WVRSD
-176 ESFWEGSGA
+176 EKSFWAGSGA

-191 TSIKN
+191 KSIKN
-196 SSSIKVTDKNIEK
+196 SSSTKITDKNIEK

-306 SDYYDNSDTQRAATC
+306 SDYYDNGGTQRAATC

-392 TPVAINTAFTTSGT
+392 TPVAISTAFTTSGT

-415 VNFAKGGKKANK
+415 VNFAKSGKKANK
-427 VENPKDK
+427 VGNPKDD
-434 PEFWYDPTDYALNAS
+434 EANWYDPTDYALNAG

-511 SKPVAVSGKF
+511 SKPVVVSGKF
-521 TNTTTNGKTGFSY
+521 TNTTTKGKTGFSY

-549 SNSSPV
+549 SNSSLV
-555 LTAHKWERGEDKTK
+555 LTRHRWVVREKSWETK

-584 VWEDK
+584 IWKDK
-589 NSTEETAQVLRSVTG
+589 STVEEGKQVLRSITG
-604 SSAPSEKGKR
+604 KEAPSEKGKR

-681 SIGDGAA
+681 SIDGGTAK
-688 QTTTVTKEL
+688 TTTVTKEL
-697 KPAAGT
+697 KPATET
-703 TGRLTMVK
+703 TGKPTMVK
-711 ATGNFKDWTIS
+711 ATSNFKDWTIS

-734 NHDTTIDSDRFKAS
+734 NHDTTINSDKFKVS
-748 SSLNFY
+748 SNLKFY

-767 PYKIYYHANGGTA
+767 P
-780 KGWQTSQPSKSSCNR
+780 
-795 NGHYASKVNF
+795 
-805 YELEGAKQYVV
+805 
-816 ERAWK
+816 K
-821 EHKSGCYIFSKDD
+821 E
-834 SGNNKLTKVI
+834 VI
-844 SSIKNSDTALNLINV
+844 T
-859 PTMLQRSDGYNA
+859 
-871 TGSWRVGSADSSTK
+871 
-885 VSYSALSGEA
+885 
-895 AVSAINTLIN
+895 
-905 NANDRM
+905 
-911 EIHLY
+911 
-916 ADWKPKT
+916 
-923 VNVKFDYGKNGGY
+923 
-936 EAETGT
+936 
-942 ASKIQHNIPV
+942 
-952 GANVLSYAEDG
+952 
-963 EKNGDTG
+963 
-970 IYSKSNSDGWQFVGW
+970 
-985 NTDPEATTGLTSL
+985 
-998 KAELSWR
+998 
-1005 DHKNHSDTDTSDAC
+1005 
-1019 MTLYAIY
+1019 
-1026 KKHVKA
+1026 A
-1032 TFISHE
+1032 TFISHS
-1038 YTGTDEKNIPASVKK
+1038 YSSSDSYNIPDSAQRKQEISKEFVDKYDPK
-1053 KVTIE
+1053 TGKLIE
-1058 KDIFNNNTTLSFTF
+1058 KVPREMTFNF
-1072 PDASGINMWTFDG
+1072 PSAGQINGWVFDG
-1085 WISEDTADV
+1085 WVLSDTASSSYDDK
-1094 AYSGGYYN
+1094 GYN
-1102 KSNTIAKDTT
+1102 KASVNQAGASGMITKN
-1112 GSTICDVT
+1112 VV
-1120 YYAQYHKVISWYFV
+1120 YYAQYHREMSWYFV
-1134 QQKSVDRMQD
+1134 QQNKVDRHYK
-1144 TIYRNSYDINKYKAS
+1144 TVYRNSYDINRFEHEYK
-1159 VDCRAPKQILKAG
+1159 DKAPNQTLKEG
-1172 WNATG
+1172 WVSQG
-1177 WTTNAD
+1177 WTDEAD
-1183 CHAAS
+1183 CKADPDVQSGGTIIA
-1188 QTDTVG
+1188 
-1194 MLVSTE
+1194 TE
-1200 GAVYYG
+1200 GQVFYG
-1206 LYQKDVTVTYDTN
+1206 LFEKDVTVTYDTN

-1225 GVPDPQTG
+1225 RVPDSQTG

-1247 KDYVHPSYKNVLS
+1247 KDYVHPSHKNVLS
-1260 NSWLNEFFQNGI
+1260 NTWLNDFFTKKTD
-1272 GYSKPVDLRKTTDQG
+1272 YSAPVDLRKDSDVG
-1287 FEYPTITVANTVPV
+1287 FIYPTITVADTVPV

>member
-13 TLLLTM
+13 TLLLTT

-28 LGEDSYVTLEDVT
+28 LGEDSYVTLEEVT
-41 ESTEEDPPDPTETS
+41 ESTEDDPPDPTETS

-128 NAWMGTKDCTWR
+128 NSWMGTKDYTWK

-170 WVRSDV
+170 WVRSD
-176 ESFWEGSGA
+176 EKSFWTGSGA

-191 TSIKN
+191 KSIKN
-196 SSSIKVTDKNIEK
+196 SSSTKVTDKNIEK

-306 SDYYDNSDTQRAATC
+306 SNYYDNGGTQRAATC
-321 GSSATDMANVNGGE
+321 GSSATDMVNVNGGE

-368 GSRELLTVQTKT
+368 GSRELMTVQTKT
-380 DFGEFKT
+380 DFGKFKT

-392 TPVAINTAFTTSGT
+392 TPVAISTAFTTSGT

-415 VNFAKGGKKANK
+415 VNFAKSGKKANE
-427 VENPKDK
+427 VGNPKDD
-434 PEFWYDPTDYALNAS
+434 EDNWYDPTDYALNAD
-449 GGGIYGSN
+449 GEGIYGNN

-498 DIDATQTITVKER
+498 DIAATQTITVKER
-511 SKPVAVSGKF
+511 SKPVVVSGKF
-521 TNTTTNGKTGFSY
+521 TNTTAKGKTGFSY

-555 LTAHKWERGEDKTK
+555 LTAHKWKRDKESTD

-584 VWEDK
+584 IWEDK
-589 NSTEETAQVLRSVTG
+589 DSTAETAQVLRSVTG
-604 SSAPSEKGKR
+604 TSAPSEKGKR

-681 SIGDGAA
+681 SIDGGTAK
-688 QTTTVTKEL
+688 TTTVTKEL
-697 KPAAGT
+697 KPATET
-703 TGRLTMVK
+703 TGKPTTVK
-711 ATGNFKDWTIS
+711 ATDNFKGWAIS

-734 NHDTTIDSDRFKAS
+734 NHDTTINSDKFKVS
-748 SSLNFY
+748 SNLKFY

-767 PYKIYYHANGGTA
+767 P
-780 KGWQTSQPSKSSCNR
+780 
-795 NGHYASKVNF
+795 
-805 YELEGAKQYVV
+805 
-816 ERAWK
+816 K
-821 EHKSGCYIFSKDD
+821 E
-834 SGNNKLTKVI
+834 VI
-844 SSIKNSDTALNLINV
+844 T
-859 PTMLQRSDGYNA
+859 
-871 TGSWRVGSADSSTK
+871 
-885 VSYSALSGEA
+885 
-895 AVSAINTLIN
+895 
-905 NANDRM
+905 
-911 EIHLY
+911 
-916 ADWKPKT
+916 
-923 VNVKFDYGKNGGY
+923 
-936 EAETGT
+936 
-942 ASKIQHNIPV
+942 
-952 GANVLSYAEDG
+952 
-963 EKNGDTG
+963 
-970 IYSKSNSDGWQFVGW
+970 
-985 NTDPEATTGLTSL
+985 
-998 KAELSWR
+998 
-1005 DHKNHSDTDTSDAC
+1005 
-1019 MTLYAIY
+1019 
-1026 KKHVKA
+1026 A
-1032 TFISHE
+1032 TFISHS
-1038 YTGTDEKNIPASVKK
+1038 YSSSDSYNIPDSAQRKQEISKEFVDKYDPK
-1053 KVTIE
+1053 TGKLIE
-1058 KDIFNNNTTLSFTF
+1058 KVPREMTFNF
-1072 PDASGINMWTFDG
+1072 PSAGQINGWVFDG
-1085 WISEDTADV
+1085 WVLSDTASSSYDDK
-1094 AYSGGYYN
+1094 GYN
-1102 KSNTIAKDTT
+1102 KASVNQAGASGMITKN
-1112 GSTICDVT
+1112 VV
-1120 YYAQYHKVISWYFV
+1120 YYAQYHREMSWYFV
-1134 QQKSVDRMQD
+1134 QQNKVDRHYK
-1144 TIYRNSYDINKYKAS
+1144 TVYRNSYDINRFEHEYK
-1159 VDCRAPKQILKAG
+1159 DKAPNQTLKEG
-1172 WNATG
+1172 WVSQG
-1177 WTTNAD
+1177 WTDEAD
-1183 CHAAS
+1183 CKADSDVQSGGTIIA
-1188 QTDTVG
+1188 
-1194 MLVSTE
+1194 TE
-1200 GAVYYG
+1200 GKVFYG
-1206 LYQKDVTVTYDTN
+1206 LFEKDVTVTYDTN

-1225 GVPDPQTG
+1225 RVPDSQTG

-1260 NSWLNEFFQNGI
+1260 NTWLNDFFTKKTD
-1272 GYSKPVDLRKTTDQG
+1272 YSAPVDLRKDSDVG
-1287 FEYPTITVANTVPV
+1287 FIYPTITVADTVPV

-1475 GASVTATLSMDAVS
+1475 CASVTATLSMDAVS

>member
-13 TLLLTM
+13 TLLLTT

-28 LGEDSYVTLEDVT
+28 LGEDSYVTLEEVT

-128 NAWMGTKDCTWR
+128 NSWMGTKDYTWK

-170 WVRSDV
+170 WVRSD
-176 ESFWEGSGA
+176 EKSFWAGSGA

-191 TSIKN
+191 KSIKN
-196 SSSIKVTDKNIEK
+196 SSSTKITDKNIEK

-266 SEDDLNKA
+266 SDDDLNKA

-306 SDYYDNSDTQRAATC
+306 SDYYDNGGTQRAATC
-321 GSSATDMANVNGGE
+321 GSSATDMVNVNGGE

-380 DFGEFKT
+380 DFGDFTT

-415 VNFAKGGKKANK
+415 VNFAKNGKKANK
-427 VENPKDK
+427 VGNPKDD
-434 PEFWYDPTDYALNAS
+434 EANWYDPTDYALNAG
-449 GGGIYGSN
+449 GGGIYGSD

-468 SVSCFSVQAKDT
+468 SVSCFSVQAKDN

-498 DIDATQTITVKER
+498 DIAATQTITVEKR
-511 SKPVAVSGKF
+511 SKPVVVSGKF
-521 TNTTTNGKTGFSY
+521 TNTTAKGKTGFSY

-555 LTAHKWERGEDKTK
+555 LTSYRWNATKKSWQTK

-584 VWEDK
+584 IWEDK
-589 NSTEETAQVLRSVTG
+589 DSTAETAQVLRSVTG

-681 SIGDGAA
+681 SIDDGTAK
-688 QTTTVTKEL
+688 TTAVTKEL
-697 KPAAGT
+697 KPATET
-703 TGRLTMVK
+703 TGKPTTVK
-711 ATGNFKDWTIS
+711 ATGNFKNWTIS

-734 NHDTTIDSDRFKAS
+734 NHSTTIDSDKFKVS
-748 SSLNFY
+748 SNLKFY

-767 PYKIYYHANGGTA
+767 P
-780 KGWQTSQPSKSSCNR
+780 
-795 NGHYASKVNF
+795 
-805 YELEGAKQYVV
+805 
-816 ERAWK
+816 K
-821 EHKSGCYIFSKDD
+821 E
-834 SGNNKLTKVI
+834 VI
-844 SSIKNSDTALNLINV
+844 T
-859 PTMLQRSDGYNA
+859 
-871 TGSWRVGSADSSTK
+871 
-885 VSYSALSGEA
+885 
-895 AVSAINTLIN
+895 
-905 NANDRM
+905 
-911 EIHLY
+911 
-916 ADWKPKT
+916 
-923 VNVKFDYGKNGGY
+923 
-936 EAETGT
+936 
-942 ASKIQHNIPV
+942 
-952 GANVLSYAEDG
+952 
-963 EKNGDTG
+963 
-970 IYSKSNSDGWQFVGW
+970 
-985 NTDPEATTGLTSL
+985 
-998 KAELSWR
+998 
-1005 DHKNHSDTDTSDAC
+1005 
-1019 MTLYAIY
+1019 
-1026 KKHVKA
+1026 A
-1032 TFISHE
+1032 TFISHS
-1038 YTGTDEKNIPASVKK
+1038 YSSSDSYNIPDSAQRKQEISKEFVDKYDPK
-1053 KVTIE
+1053 TGKLIE
-1058 KDIFNNNTTLSFTF
+1058 KVPREMTFNF
-1072 PDASGINMWTFDG
+1072 PSAGQINGWVFDG
-1085 WISEDTADV
+1085 WVLSDTASSSYDDK
-1094 AYSGGYYN
+1094 GYN
-1102 KSNTIAKDTT
+1102 KASVNQAGASGMITKN
-1112 GSTICDVT
+1112 VV
-1120 YYAQYHKVISWYFV
+1120 YYAQYHREMSWYFV
-1134 QQKSVDRMQD
+1134 QQNKVDRHYK
-1144 TIYRNSYDINKYKAS
+1144 TVYRNSYDINRFEHEYK
-1159 VDCRAPKQILKAG
+1159 DKAPNQTLKEG
-1172 WNATG
+1172 WVSQG
-1177 WTTNAD
+1177 WTDEAD
-1183 CHAAS
+1183 CKADSDVQSGGTIIA
-1188 QTDTVG
+1188 
-1194 MLVSTE
+1194 TE
-1200 GAVYYG
+1200 GKVFYG
-1206 LYQKDVTVTYDTN
+1206 LFEKDVTVTYDTN

-1225 GVPDPQTG
+1225 RVPDSQTG

-1260 NSWLNEFFQNGI
+1260 NTWLNDFFTKKTD
-1272 GYSKPVDLRKTTDQG
+1272 YSAPVDLRKDSDVG
-1287 FEYPTITVANTVPV
+1287 FIYPTITVVDTVPV

>member
-13 TLLLTM
+13 TLLLTT

-28 LGEDSYVTLEDVT
+28 LGEDSYVTLEEVT

-128 NAWMGTKDCTWR
+128 NAWMRTKDCTWK

-170 WVRSDV
+170 WVRSD
-176 ESFWEGSGA
+176 EKSFWTGSGA

-191 TSIKN
+191 KSIKN
-196 SSSIKVTDKNIEK
+196 SSSTKVTDKNIEK

-306 SDYYDNSDTQRAATC
+306 SNYYDNGGTQRAATC
-321 GSSATDMANVNGGE
+321 GSSATDMVNVNGGE

-368 GSRELLTVQTKT
+368 GSRELMTVQTKT
-380 DFGEFKT
+380 DFGKFKT

-392 TPVAINTAFTTSGT
+392 TPVAISTAFTTSGT

-415 VNFAKGGKKANK
+415 VNFAKSGKKANE
-427 VENPKDK
+427 VGNPKDD
-434 PEFWYDPTDYALNAS
+434 EDNWYDPTDYALNAD
-449 GGGIYGSN
+449 GGGIYGNN

-498 DIDATQTITVKER
+498 DIAATQTITVKER
-511 SKPVAVSGKF
+511 SKPVVVSGKF
-521 TNTTTNGKTGFSY
+521 TNTTAKGKTGFSY

-555 LTAHKWERGEDKTK
+555 LTAHKWKRDKESTD

-584 VWEDK
+584 IWEDK
-589 NSTEETAQVLRSVTG
+589 DSTAETAQVLRSVTG
-604 SSAPSEKGKR
+604 TSAPSEKGKR

-681 SIGDGAA
+681 SIDGGTA

-697 KPAAGT
+697 KPATET
-703 TGRLTMVK
+703 TGKPTTVK
-711 ATGNFKDWTIS
+711 ATGNFKSWTIS

-748 SSLNFY
+748 SSLEFY

-767 PYKIYYHANGGTA
+767 
-780 KGWQTSQPSKSSCNR
+780 
-795 NGHYASKVNF
+795 
-805 YELEGAKQYVV
+805 
-816 ERAWK
+816 
-821 EHKSGCYIFSKDD
+821 SKD
-834 SGNNKLTKVI
+834 VI
-844 SSIKNSDTALNLINV
+844 T
-859 PTMLQRSDGYNA
+859 
-871 TGSWRVGSADSSTK
+871 
-885 VSYSALSGEA
+885 
-895 AVSAINTLIN
+895 
-905 NANDRM
+905 
-911 EIHLY
+911 
-916 ADWKPKT
+916 
-923 VNVKFDYGKNGGY
+923 
-936 EAETGT
+936 
-942 ASKIQHNIPV
+942 
-952 GANVLSYAEDG
+952 
-963 EKNGDTG
+963 
-970 IYSKSNSDGWQFVGW
+970 
-985 NTDPEATTGLTSL
+985 
-998 KAELSWR
+998 
-1005 DHKNHSDTDTSDAC
+1005 
-1019 MTLYAIY
+1019 
-1026 KKHVKA
+1026 A
-1032 TFISHE
+1032 TFISHS
-1038 YTGTDEKNIPASVKK
+1038 YSSSDSYNIPDSAQQKQEISKEFVDKYDPK
-1053 KVTIE
+1053 TGKLIE
-1058 KDIFNNNTTLSFTF
+1058 KVPREMTFNF
-1072 PDASGINMWTFDG
+1072 PSAGQINGWVFDG
-1085 WISEDTADV
+1085 WVLSDTASSSYDDK
-1094 AYSGGYYN
+1094 GYN
-1102 KSNTIAKDTT
+1102 KASVNQAGASGMITKN
-1112 GSTICDVT
+1112 VV
-1120 YYAQYHKVISWYFV
+1120 YYAQYHREMSWYFV
-1134 QQKSVDRMQD
+1134 QQNKVDRHYK
-1144 TIYRNSYDINKYKAS
+1144 TVYRNSYDINRFEHEYK
-1159 VDCRAPKQILKAG
+1159 DKAPNQTLKEG
-1172 WNATG
+1172 WVSQG
-1177 WTTNAD
+1177 WTDEAD
-1183 CHAAS
+1183 CKADPDVQSGGTIIA
-1188 QTDTVG
+1188 
-1194 MLVSTE
+1194 TE
-1200 GAVYYG
+1200 GQVFYG
-1206 LYQKDVTVTYDTN
+1206 LFEKDVTVTYDTN

-1225 GVPDPQTG
+1225 RVPDSQTG

-1260 NSWLNEFFQNGI
+1260 NTWLNDFFTKKTD
-1272 GYSKPVDLRKTTDQG
+1272 YSAPVDLRKDSDVG
-1287 FEYPTITVANTVPV
+1287 FIYPTITVADTVPV

-1329 VTQGEWPEGFDRR
+1329 ATQGEWPEGFDRR

>member
-13 TLLLTM
+13 TLLLTT

-28 LGEDSYVTLEDVT
+28 LGEDSYVTLEEVT
-41 ESTEEDPPDPTETS
+41 ESTEDDPPDPTETS

-96 NNDATADADPNL
+96 NNDATADADLNL

-128 NAWMGTKDCTWR
+128 NSWMGTKDYTWK

-170 WVRSDV
+170 WVRSD
-176 ESFWEGSGA
+176 EKSFWTGSGA

-191 TSIKN
+191 KSIKN
-196 SSSIKVTDKNIEK
+196 SSSTKVTDKNIEK

-306 SDYYDNSDTQRAATC
+306 SNYYDNGGTQRAATC

-380 DFGEFKT
+380 DFGDFTT

-392 TPVAINTAFTTSGT
+392 TPVAISTAFTTSGT

-415 VNFAKGGKKANK
+415 VNFAKNDKKANK
-427 VENPKDK
+427 VGNPKDD
-434 PEFWYDPTDYALNAS
+434 EANWYDPTDYALNAG

-511 SKPVAVSGKF
+511 SKPVVVSGKF
-521 TNTTTNGKTGFSY
+521 TNTTTKGKTGFSY

-549 SNSSPV
+549 SNSSLV
-555 LTAHKWERGEDKTK
+555 LTRHRWVVREKSWETK

-584 VWEDK
+584 IWKDK
-589 NSTEETAQVLRSVTG
+589 STVEEGKQVLRSITG
-604 SSAPSEKGKR
+604 KEAPSEKEKR

-681 SIGDGAA
+681 SIGDVAA

-697 KPAAGT
+697 KSATET
-703 TGRLTMVK
+703 TGKSTTVK
-711 ATGNFKDWTIS
+711 ATGNFKSWTIS

-748 SSLNFY
+748 SSLEFY

-767 PYKIYYHANGGTA
+767 P
-780 KGWQTSQPSKSSCNR
+780 
-795 NGHYASKVNF
+795 
-805 YELEGAKQYVV
+805 
-816 ERAWK
+816 K
-821 EHKSGCYIFSKDD
+821 E
-834 SGNNKLTKVI
+834 VI
-844 SSIKNSDTALNLINV
+844 T
-859 PTMLQRSDGYNA
+859 
-871 TGSWRVGSADSSTK
+871 
-885 VSYSALSGEA
+885 
-895 AVSAINTLIN
+895 
-905 NANDRM
+905 
-911 EIHLY
+911 
-916 ADWKPKT
+916 
-923 VNVKFDYGKNGGY
+923 
-936 EAETGT
+936 
-942 ASKIQHNIPV
+942 
-952 GANVLSYAEDG
+952 
-963 EKNGDTG
+963 
-970 IYSKSNSDGWQFVGW
+970 
-985 NTDPEATTGLTSL
+985 
-998 KAELSWR
+998 
-1005 DHKNHSDTDTSDAC
+1005 
-1019 MTLYAIY
+1019 
-1026 KKHVKA
+1026 A
-1032 TFISHE
+1032 TFISHS
-1038 YTGTDEKNIPASVKK
+1038 YSSSDSYNIPDSAQRKQEISKEFVDKYDPK
-1053 KVTIE
+1053 TGKLIE
-1058 KDIFNNNTTLSFTF
+1058 KVPREMTFNF
-1072 PDASGINMWTFDG
+1072 PSAGQINGWVFDG
-1085 WISEDTADV
+1085 WVLSDTASSSYDDK
-1094 AYSGGYYN
+1094 GYN
-1102 KSNTIAKDTT
+1102 KASVNQAGASGMITKN
-1112 GSTICDVT
+1112 VV
-1120 YYAQYHKVISWYFV
+1120 YYAQYHREMSWYFV
-1134 QQKSVDRMQD
+1134 QQNKVDRHYK
-1144 TIYRNSYDINKYKAS
+1144 TVYRNSYDINRFEHEYK
-1159 VDCRAPKQILKAG
+1159 DKAPNQTLKEG
-1172 WNATG
+1172 WVSQG
-1177 WTTNAD
+1177 WTDEAD
-1183 CHAAS
+1183 CKADSDVQSGGTIIA
-1188 QTDTVG
+1188 
-1194 MLVSTE
+1194 TE
-1200 GAVYYG
+1200 GKVFYG
-1206 LYQKDVTVTYDTN
+1206 LFEKDVTVTYDTN

-1225 GVPDPQTG
+1225 RVPDSQTG

-1260 NSWLNEFFQNGI
+1260 NTWLNDFFTKKTD
-1272 GYSKPVDLRKTTDQG
+1272 YSAPVDLRKDSDVG
-1287 FEYPTITVANTVPV
+1287 FIYPTITVADTVPV

>member
-13 TLLLTM
+13 TLLLTT

-28 LGEDSYVTLEDVT
+28 LGEDSYVTLEEVT

-71 SPYYNDTEEE
+71 SPYYKDTEEE

-128 NAWMGTKDCTWR
+128 NSWMGTKDYTWK

-170 WVRSDV
+170 WVRSD
-176 ESFWEGSGA
+176 EKSFWAGSGA

-191 TSIKN
+191 KSIKN
-196 SSSIKVTDKNIEK
+196 SSSTKVTDKNIEK

-306 SDYYDNSDTQRAATC
+306 SDYYDNGGTQRAATC

-392 TPVAINTAFTTSGT
+392 TPVAISTAFTTSGT

-415 VNFAKGGKKANK
+415 VNFAKSGKKANK
-427 VENPKDK
+427 VGNPKDK
-434 PEFWYDPTDYALNAS
+434 PESWYDPTDYALNAD
-449 GGGIYGSN
+449 GGGIYGNN

-511 SKPVAVSGKF
+511 SKPVVVSGKF
-521 TNTTTNGKTGFSY
+521 TNTTTKGKTGFSY

-555 LTAHKWERGEDKTK
+555 LTKHRWEKESWQTK

-584 VWEDK
+584 IWKDK
-589 NSTEETAQVLRSVTG
+589 DSTAETAQVLRSVTG
-604 SSAPSEKGKR
+604 TSAPSEKGKR

-674 KTEGPAV
+674 KTEGPTV
-681 SIGDGAA
+681 SIDGGTAK
-688 QTTTVTKEL
+688 TTTVTKEL
-697 KPAAGT
+697 KPATET
-703 TGRLTMVK
+703 TGKPTTVK
-711 ATGNFKDWTIS
+711 ATSNFKDWTIS

-734 NHDTTIDSDRFKAS
+734 NHDTTIDSDKFKVS
-748 SSLNFY
+748 SNLKFY

-767 PYKIYYHANGGTA
+767 P
-780 KGWQTSQPSKSSCNR
+780 
-795 NGHYASKVNF
+795 
-805 YELEGAKQYVV
+805 
-816 ERAWK
+816 K
-821 EHKSGCYIFSKDD
+821 E
-834 SGNNKLTKVI
+834 VI
-844 SSIKNSDTALNLINV
+844 T
-859 PTMLQRSDGYNA
+859 
-871 TGSWRVGSADSSTK
+871 
-885 VSYSALSGEA
+885 
-895 AVSAINTLIN
+895 
-905 NANDRM
+905 
-911 EIHLY
+911 
-916 ADWKPKT
+916 
-923 VNVKFDYGKNGGY
+923 
-936 EAETGT
+936 
-942 ASKIQHNIPV
+942 
-952 GANVLSYAEDG
+952 
-963 EKNGDTG
+963 
-970 IYSKSNSDGWQFVGW
+970 
-985 NTDPEATTGLTSL
+985 
-998 KAELSWR
+998 
-1005 DHKNHSDTDTSDAC
+1005 
-1019 MTLYAIY
+1019 
-1026 KKHVKA
+1026 A
-1032 TFISHE
+1032 TFISHS
-1038 YTGTDEKNIPASVKK
+1038 YSSSDSYNIPDSAQRKQEISKEFVDKYDPK
-1053 KVTIE
+1053 TGKLIE
-1058 KDIFNNNTTLSFTF
+1058 KVPREMTFNF
-1072 PDASGINMWTFDG
+1072 PSAGQINGWVFDG
-1085 WISEDTADV
+1085 WVLSDTASSSYDDK
-1094 AYSGGYYN
+1094 GYN
-1102 KSNTIAKDTT
+1102 KASVNQAGASGMITKN
-1112 GSTICDVT
+1112 VV
-1120 YYAQYHKVISWYFV
+1120 YYAQYHREMSWYFV
-1134 QQKSVDRMQD
+1134 QQNKVDRHYK
-1144 TIYRNSYDINKYKAS
+1144 TVYRNSYDINRFEHEYK
-1159 VDCRAPKQILKAG
+1159 DKAPNQTLKEG
-1172 WNATG
+1172 WVSQG
-1177 WTTNAD
+1177 WTDEAD
-1183 CHAAS
+1183 CKADSDVQSGGTIIA
-1188 QTDTVG
+1188 
-1194 MLVSTE
+1194 TE
-1200 GAVYYG
+1200 GKVFYG
-1206 LYQKDVTVTYDTN
+1206 LFEKDVTVTYDTN

-1225 GVPDPQTG
+1225 RVPDSQTG

-1260 NSWLNEFFQNGI
+1260 NTWLNDFFTKKTD
-1272 GYSKPVDLRKTTDQG
+1272 YSAPVDLRKDSDVG
-1287 FEYPTITVANTVPV
+1287 FIYPTITVADTVPV

-1329 VTQGEWPEGFDRR
+1329 VTQGEWPDGFDRR

>member
-13 TLLLTM
+13 TLLLTT

-28 LGEDSYVTLEDVT
+28 LGEDSYVTLEEVT

-71 SPYYNDTEEE
+71 SPYYKDTEEE

-128 NAWMGTKDCTWR
+128 NSWMGTKDYTWK

-170 WVRSDV
+170 WVRSD
-176 ESFWEGSGA
+176 EKSFWAGSGA

-191 TSIKN
+191 KSIKN
-196 SSSIKVTDKNIEK
+196 SSSTKITDKNIEK

-266 SEDDLNKA
+266 SDDDLNKA

-306 SDYYDNSDTQRAATC
+306 SDYYDNGGTQRAATC

-353 HVVTIKVGSQYVLTG
+353 HVVTLKVGSQYVLTG

-392 TPVAINTAFTTSGT
+392 TPVAISTAFTTSGT

-415 VNFAKGGKKANK
+415 VNFAKNNKEAKKSGN
-427 VENPKDK
+427 NPKDDK
-434 PEFWYDPTDYALNAS
+434 IDWYDPTDYALKAD

-511 SKPVAVSGKF
+511 SKPVVVSGKF
-521 TNTTTNGKTGFSY
+521 TNTTTKGKTGFSY

-555 LTAHKWERGEDKTK
+555 LTKHKYEKESWQTK

-584 VWEDK
+584 IWEDK
-589 NSTEETAQVLRSVTG
+589 STVEEGKQVLRSITG
-604 SSAPSEKGKR
+604 KEAPSEKGKR

-681 SIGDGAA
+681 SIDGGTAK
-688 QTTTVTKEL
+688 TTTVTKEL
-697 KPAAGT
+697 KPATET
-703 TGRLTMVK
+703 TGKPTTVK
-711 ATGNFKDWTIS
+711 ATGNFKSWTIS

-734 NHDTTIDSDRFKAS
+734 NHDTTIDSDKFKVS
-748 SSLNFY
+748 SSLKFY

-767 PYKIYYHANGGTA
+767 P
-780 KGWQTSQPSKSSCNR
+780 
-795 NGHYASKVNF
+795 
-805 YELEGAKQYVV
+805 
-816 ERAWK
+816 K
-821 EHKSGCYIFSKDD
+821 E
-834 SGNNKLTKVI
+834 VI
-844 SSIKNSDTALNLINV
+844 T
-859 PTMLQRSDGYNA
+859 
-871 TGSWRVGSADSSTK
+871 
-885 VSYSALSGEA
+885 
-895 AVSAINTLIN
+895 
-905 NANDRM
+905 
-911 EIHLY
+911 
-916 ADWKPKT
+916 
-923 VNVKFDYGKNGGY
+923 
-936 EAETGT
+936 
-942 ASKIQHNIPV
+942 
-952 GANVLSYAEDG
+952 
-963 EKNGDTG
+963 
-970 IYSKSNSDGWQFVGW
+970 
-985 NTDPEATTGLTSL
+985 
-998 KAELSWR
+998 
-1005 DHKNHSDTDTSDAC
+1005 
-1019 MTLYAIY
+1019 
-1026 KKHVKA
+1026 A
-1032 TFISHE
+1032 TFISHS
-1038 YTGTDEKNIPASVKK
+1038 YSSSDSYNIPDSAQRKQEISKEFVDKYDPK
-1053 KVTIE
+1053 TGKLIE
-1058 KDIFNNNTTLSFTF
+1058 KVPREMTFNF
-1072 PDASGINMWTFDG
+1072 PSAGQINGWVFDG
-1085 WISEDTADV
+1085 WVLSDTASSSYDDK
-1094 AYSGGYYN
+1094 GYN
-1102 KSNTIAKDTT
+1102 KASVNQAGASGMITKN
-1112 GSTICDVT
+1112 VV
-1120 YYAQYHKVISWYFV
+1120 YYAQYHREMSWYFV
-1134 QQKSVDRMQD
+1134 QQNKVDRHYK
-1144 TIYRNSYDINKYKAS
+1144 TVYRNSYDINRFEHEYK
-1159 VDCRAPKQILKAG
+1159 DKAPNQTLKEG
-1172 WNATG
+1172 WVSQG
-1177 WTTNAD
+1177 WTDEAD
-1183 CHAAS
+1183 CKADPDVQSGGTIIA
-1188 QTDTVG
+1188 
-1194 MLVSTE
+1194 TE
-1200 GAVYYG
+1200 GQVFYG
-1206 LYQKDVTVTYDTN
+1206 LFEKDVTVTYDTN

-1225 GVPDPQTG
+1225 RVPDSQTG

-1260 NSWLNEFFQNGI
+1260 NTWLNDFFTKKTD
-1272 GYSKPVDLRKTTDQG
+1272 YSAPVDLRKDSDVG
-1287 FEYPTITVANTVPV
+1287 FIYPTITVADTVPV

>member
-13 TLLLTM
+13 TLLLTT

-28 LGEDSYVTLEDVT
+28 LGEDSYVTLEEVT

-81 VEEVETVTRSANIGF
+81 VEEVDTVTRSANIGF

-121 TYNSYTY
+121 TYNSYIY
-128 NAWMGTKDCTWR
+128 NAWMGTKDYTWK

-170 WVRSDV
+170 WVRSD
-176 ESFWEGSGA
+176 EKSFWTGSGA
-185 ATPKKY
+185 AIPKKY
-191 TSIKN
+191 KSIKN
-196 SSSIKVTDKNIEK
+196 SSSTKVTDKNIEK

-306 SDYYDNSDTQRAATC
+306 SDYYDNGGTQRAATC

-392 TPVAINTAFTTSGT
+392 TPVAISTAFTTSGT

-415 VNFAKGGKKANK
+415 VNFAKSGKKANK
-427 VENPKDK
+427 VGNPKDK
-434 PEFWYDPTDYALNAS
+434 PESWYDPTDYALKAD

-457 GNVPTDKAKGS
+457 GNVPTNKAKDS

-511 SKPVAVSGKF
+511 SKPVVVSGKF
-521 TNTTTNGKTGFSY
+521 TNTTAKGKTGFSY

-555 LTAHKWERGEDKTK
+555 LTAHKWDRGEDKTK

-584 VWEDK
+584 IWKDK
-589 NSTEETAQVLRSVTG
+589 DSTAETAQVLRSVTG
-604 SSAPSEKGKR
+604 TSAPSEKGKR

-681 SIGDGAA
+681 SIDGGTAK
-688 QTTTVTKEL
+688 TTTVTKEL
-697 KPAAGT
+697 KPATET
-703 TGRLTMVK
+703 TGKPTTVK
-711 ATGNFKDWTIS
+711 ATGNFKGWTIS

-734 NHDTTIDSDRFKAS
+734 NHDTTINSDKFKVS
-748 SSLNFY
+748 SNLKFY

-767 PYKIYYHANGGTA
+767 P
-780 KGWQTSQPSKSSCNR
+780 
-795 NGHYASKVNF
+795 
-805 YELEGAKQYVV
+805 
-816 ERAWK
+816 K
-821 EHKSGCYIFSKDD
+821 E
-834 SGNNKLTKVI
+834 VI
-844 SSIKNSDTALNLINV
+844 T
-859 PTMLQRSDGYNA
+859 
-871 TGSWRVGSADSSTK
+871 
-885 VSYSALSGEA
+885 
-895 AVSAINTLIN
+895 
-905 NANDRM
+905 
-911 EIHLY
+911 
-916 ADWKPKT
+916 
-923 VNVKFDYGKNGGY
+923 
-936 EAETGT
+936 
-942 ASKIQHNIPV
+942 
-952 GANVLSYAEDG
+952 
-963 EKNGDTG
+963 
-970 IYSKSNSDGWQFVGW
+970 
-985 NTDPEATTGLTSL
+985 
-998 KAELSWR
+998 
-1005 DHKNHSDTDTSDAC
+1005 
-1019 MTLYAIY
+1019 
-1026 KKHVKA
+1026 A
-1032 TFISHE
+1032 TFISHS
-1038 YTGTDEKNIPASVKK
+1038 YSSSDSYNIPDSAQRKQEISKEFVDKYDPK
-1053 KVTIE
+1053 TGKLIE
-1058 KDIFNNNTTLSFTF
+1058 KVPREMTFNF
-1072 PDASGINMWTFDG
+1072 PSAGQINGWVFDG
-1085 WISEDTADV
+1085 WVLSDTASSSYDDK
-1094 AYSGGYYN
+1094 GYN
-1102 KSNTIAKDTT
+1102 KASVNQAGASGMITKN
-1112 GSTICDVT
+1112 VV
-1120 YYAQYHKVISWYFV
+1120 YYAQYHREMSWYFV
-1134 QQKSVDRMQD
+1134 QQNKVDRHYK
-1144 TIYRNSYDINKYKAS
+1144 TVYRNSYDINRFEHEYK
-1159 VDCRAPKQILKAG
+1159 DKAPNQTLKEG
-1172 WNATG
+1172 WVSQG
-1177 WTTNAD
+1177 WTDEAD
-1183 CHAAS
+1183 CKADSDVQSGGTIIA
-1188 QTDTVG
+1188 
-1194 MLVSTE
+1194 TE
-1200 GAVYYG
+1200 GQVFYG
-1206 LYQKDVTVTYDTN
+1206 LFEKDVTVTYDTN
-1219 TYDPVN
+1219 TYDPVDK
-1225 GVPDPQTG
+1225 VPDSQTG

-1260 NSWLNEFFQNGI
+1260 NTWLNDFFTKKTD
-1272 GYSKPVDLRKTTDQG
+1272 YSAPVDLRKDSDVG
-1287 FEYPTITVANTVPV
+1287 FIYPTITVADTVPV

-1426 VITIKV
+1426 VITINV

>member
-13 TLLLTM
+13 TLLLTT

-28 LGEDSYVTLEDVT
+28 LGEDSYVTLEEVT

-128 NAWMGTKDCTWR
+128 NAWMGTKDCTWK

-170 WVRSDV
+170 WVRSD
-176 ESFWEGSGA
+176 EKSFWAGSGA

-191 TSIKN
+191 KSIKN
-196 SSSIKVTDKNIEK
+196 SSSTKVTDKNIEK

-252 KALVDNRVVRQDNW
+252 KALVDDRVVRQDNW
-266 SEDDLNKA
+266 SDDDLNKA

-306 SDYYDNSDTQRAATC
+306 SDYYDNGGTQRAATC

-415 VNFAKGGKKANK
+415 VNFAKDNDEAKKSGN
-427 VENPKDK
+427 NPKDNK
-434 PEFWYDPTDYALNAS
+434 TSWYDPTDYALNAN

-511 SKPVAVSGKF
+511 SKPVVVSGKF
-521 TNTTTNGKTGFSY
+521 TNTTTKGKTGFSY

-555 LTAHKWERGEDKTK
+555 LTAHKWRTNKNSWKTY
-569 TLKGTVSTKNGQQQI
+569 TLTGTVSTKNGQQQI
-584 VWEDK
+584 IWKDK
-589 NSTEETAQVLRSVTG
+589 DSTAETAQVLRSVTG
-604 SSAPSEKGKR
+604 TSAPSEKGKR

-681 SIGDGAA
+681 SIDDGTAK
-688 QTTTVTKEL
+688 TTTVTKEL
-697 KPAAGT
+697 KPATET
-703 TGRLTMVK
+703 TGKPTTVK
-711 ATGNFKDWTIS
+711 ATGNFKGWTIS

-734 NHDTTIDSDRFKAS
+734 NHDTTINSDKFKVS
-748 SSLNFY
+748 SNLKFY

-767 PYKIYYHANGGTA
+767 P
-780 KGWQTSQPSKSSCNR
+780 
-795 NGHYASKVNF
+795 
-805 YELEGAKQYVV
+805 
-816 ERAWK
+816 K
-821 EHKSGCYIFSKDD
+821 E
-834 SGNNKLTKVI
+834 VI
-844 SSIKNSDTALNLINV
+844 T
-859 PTMLQRSDGYNA
+859 
-871 TGSWRVGSADSSTK
+871 
-885 VSYSALSGEA
+885 
-895 AVSAINTLIN
+895 
-905 NANDRM
+905 
-911 EIHLY
+911 
-916 ADWKPKT
+916 
-923 VNVKFDYGKNGGY
+923 
-936 EAETGT
+936 
-942 ASKIQHNIPV
+942 
-952 GANVLSYAEDG
+952 
-963 EKNGDTG
+963 
-970 IYSKSNSDGWQFVGW
+970 
-985 NTDPEATTGLTSL
+985 
-998 KAELSWR
+998 
-1005 DHKNHSDTDTSDAC
+1005 
-1019 MTLYAIY
+1019 
-1026 KKHVKA
+1026 A
-1032 TFISHE
+1032 TFISHS
-1038 YTGTDEKNIPASVKK
+1038 YSSSDSYNIPDSAQQKQEISKEFVDKYDPK
-1053 KVTIE
+1053 TGKLIE
-1058 KDIFNNNTTLSFTF
+1058 TVPREMTFNF
-1072 PDASGINMWTFDG
+1072 PSAGQINGWVFDG
-1085 WISEDTADV
+1085 WVLSDTASSSYDDK
-1094 AYSGGYYN
+1094 GYN
-1102 KSNTIAKDTT
+1102 KASVNQAGASGMITKN
-1112 GSTICDVT
+1112 VV
-1120 YYAQYHKVISWYFV
+1120 YYAQYHREMSWYFV
-1134 QQKSVDRMQD
+1134 QQNKVDRHYK
-1144 TIYRNSYDINKYKAS
+1144 TVYRNSYDINRFEHEYK
-1159 VDCRAPKQILKAG
+1159 DKAPNQTLKEG
-1172 WNATG
+1172 WVSQG
-1177 WTTNAD
+1177 WTDEAD
-1183 CHAAS
+1183 CKADSDVQSGGTIIA
-1188 QTDTVG
+1188 
-1194 MLVSTE
+1194 TE
-1200 GAVYYG
+1200 GKVFYG
-1206 LYQKDVTVTYDTN
+1206 LFEKDVTVTYDTN

-1225 GVPDPQTG
+1225 RVPDPQTG
-1233 KAYFSTASWDFSQV
+1233 KAYFSTSSWDFSQV
-1247 KDYVHPSYKNVLS
+1247 KDYVHPSYRNVLS
-1260 NSWLNEFFQNGI
+1260 NSWLNDFFTKKT
-1272 GYSKPVDLRKTTDQG
+1272 GYSAPVDLRKDSDVG
-1287 FEYPTITVANTVPV
+1287 FIYPTITVADTVPV

>member
-13 TLLLTM
+13 TLLLTT

-28 LGEDSYVTLEDVT
+28 LGEDSYVTLEEVT

-66 PDYDI
+66 LDYDI

-81 VEEVETVTRSANIGF
+81 VEEVETVTRSANVGF

-128 NAWMGTKDCTWR
+128 NSWMGTKDYTWK

-170 WVRSDV
+170 WVRSD
-176 ESFWEGSGA
+176 EKSFWAGSGA

-191 TSIKN
+191 KSIKN
-196 SSSIKVTDKNIEK
+196 SSSTKVTDKNIEK

-234 AYSINAD
+234 AYSIDAD

-252 KALVDNRVVRQDNW
+252 KALVDNRKVAGADKNA
-266 SEDDLNKA
+266 ET
-274 QPNKIFYTSYADV
+274 KIFYTSYADV

-306 SDYYDNSDTQRAATC
+306 SDYYDNGGTQRAATC

-415 VNFAKGGKKANK
+415 VNFAKSDKKANK
-427 VENPKDK
+427 VGNPKDK
-434 PEFWYDPTDYALNAS
+434 PESWYNPTDYALNAN

-498 DIDATQTITVKER
+498 DIAATQTITVKER
-511 SKPVAVSGKF
+511 SKPIVVSGKF
-521 TNTTTNGKTGFSY
+521 TNTTTKGKTGFSY

-555 LTAHKWERGEDKTK
+555 LTKHKWERGEDKTK
-569 TLKGTVSTKNGQQQI
+569 TLTGTISTKNGQQQI
-584 VWEDK
+584 IWKDK
-589 NSTEETAQVLRSVTG
+589 DSTAEAAQVLRSVTG
-604 SSAPSEKGKR
+604 TSAPSEKGKR

-681 SIGDGAA
+681 SIDDGTAK
-688 QTTTVTKEL
+688 TTTVTKEL
-697 KPAAGT
+697 KPAMET
-703 TGRLTMVK
+703 TGKPTTVK
-711 ATGNFKDWTIS
+711 ATGNFKNWTIS

-734 NHDTTIDSDRFKAS
+734 NHSTTINSDKFKAS
-748 SSLNFY
+748 SSLKFY

-767 PYKIYYHANGGTA
+767 P
-780 KGWQTSQPSKSSCNR
+780 
-795 NGHYASKVNF
+795 
-805 YELEGAKQYVV
+805 
-816 ERAWK
+816 K
-821 EHKSGCYIFSKDD
+821 E
-834 SGNNKLTKVI
+834 VI
-844 SSIKNSDTALNLINV
+844 T
-859 PTMLQRSDGYNA
+859 
-871 TGSWRVGSADSSTK
+871 
-885 VSYSALSGEA
+885 
-895 AVSAINTLIN
+895 
-905 NANDRM
+905 
-911 EIHLY
+911 
-916 ADWKPKT
+916 
-923 VNVKFDYGKNGGY
+923 
-936 EAETGT
+936 
-942 ASKIQHNIPV
+942 
-952 GANVLSYAEDG
+952 
-963 EKNGDTG
+963 
-970 IYSKSNSDGWQFVGW
+970 
-985 NTDPEATTGLTSL
+985 
-998 KAELSWR
+998 
-1005 DHKNHSDTDTSDAC
+1005 
-1019 MTLYAIY
+1019 
-1026 KKHVKA
+1026 A
-1032 TFISHE
+1032 TFISHS
-1038 YTGTDEKNIPASVKK
+1038 YSSSNSYNIPDSAQRKQEISKEFVDKYDPK
-1053 KVTIE
+1053 TGKLIE
-1058 KDIFNNNTTLSFTF
+1058 KVPREMTFNF
-1072 PDASGINMWTFDG
+1072 PSAGQINGWVFDG
-1085 WISEDTADV
+1085 WVLSDTASSSYDDK
-1094 AYSGGYYN
+1094 GYN
-1102 KSNTIAKDTT
+1102 KASVNQAGASGMITKN
-1112 GSTICDVT
+1112 VV
-1120 YYAQYHKVISWYFV
+1120 YYAQYHREMSWYFV
-1134 QQKSVDRMQD
+1134 QQNKVDRHYK
-1144 TIYRNSYDINKYKAS
+1144 TVYRNSYDINRFEHEYK
-1159 VDCRAPKQILKAG
+1159 DKAPNQTLKEG
-1172 WNATG
+1172 WVSQG
-1177 WTTNAD
+1177 WTDEAD
-1183 CHAAS
+1183 CKADPDVQSGGTIIA
-1188 QTDTVG
+1188 
-1194 MLVSTE
+1194 TE
-1200 GAVYYG
+1200 GQVFYG
-1206 LYQKDVTVTYDTN
+1206 LFEKDVTVTYDTN

-1225 GVPDPQTG
+1225 RVPDSQTG

-1260 NSWLNEFFQNGI
+1260 NTWLNDFFTKKTD
-1272 GYSKPVDLRKTTDQG
+1272 YSAPVDLRKDSDVG
-1287 FEYPTITVANTVPV
+1287 FIYPTITVADTVPV

>member
-13 TLLLTM
+13 TLLLTT

-28 LGEDSYVTLEDVT
+28 LGEDSYVTLEEVT

-121 TYNSYTY
+121 TYNSYIY
-128 NAWMGTKDCTWR
+128 NAWMGTKDYTWK

-170 WVRSDV
+170 WVRSD
-176 ESFWEGSGA
+176 EKSFWTGSGA
-185 ATPKKY
+185 AIPKKY
-191 TSIKN
+191 KSIKN
-196 SSSIKVTDKNIEK
+196 SSSTKVTDKNIEK

-306 SDYYDNSDTQRAATC
+306 SDYYDNGGTQRAATC

-392 TPVAINTAFTTSGT
+392 TPVAISTAFTTSGT

-415 VNFAKGGKKANK
+415 VNFAKSGKKANK
-427 VENPKDK
+427 VGNPKDK
-434 PEFWYDPTDYALNAS
+434 PESWYDPTDYALKAD

-457 GNVPTDKAKGS
+457 GNVPTNKAKDS

-511 SKPVAVSGKF
+511 SKPVVVSGKF
-521 TNTTTNGKTGFSY
+521 TNTTAKGKTGFSY

-555 LTAHKWERGEDKTK
+555 LTAHKWDRGEDKTK

-584 VWEDK
+584 IWKDK
-589 NSTEETAQVLRSVTG
+589 DSTAETAQVLRSVTG
-604 SSAPSEKGKR
+604 TSAPSEKGKR

-681 SIGDGAA
+681 SIDGGTAK
-688 QTTTVTKEL
+688 TTTVTKEL
-697 KPAAGT
+697 KPATET
-703 TGRLTMVK
+703 TGKPTTVK
-711 ATGNFKDWTIS
+711 ATGNFKGWTIS

-734 NHDTTIDSDRFKAS
+734 NHDTTINSDKFKVS
-748 SSLNFY
+748 SNLKFY

-767 PYKIYYHANGGTA
+767 P
-780 KGWQTSQPSKSSCNR
+780 
-795 NGHYASKVNF
+795 
-805 YELEGAKQYVV
+805 
-816 ERAWK
+816 K
-821 EHKSGCYIFSKDD
+821 E
-834 SGNNKLTKVI
+834 VI
-844 SSIKNSDTALNLINV
+844 T
-859 PTMLQRSDGYNA
+859 
-871 TGSWRVGSADSSTK
+871 
-885 VSYSALSGEA
+885 
-895 AVSAINTLIN
+895 
-905 NANDRM
+905 
-911 EIHLY
+911 
-916 ADWKPKT
+916 
-923 VNVKFDYGKNGGY
+923 
-936 EAETGT
+936 
-942 ASKIQHNIPV
+942 
-952 GANVLSYAEDG
+952 
-963 EKNGDTG
+963 
-970 IYSKSNSDGWQFVGW
+970 
-985 NTDPEATTGLTSL
+985 
-998 KAELSWR
+998 
-1005 DHKNHSDTDTSDAC
+1005 
-1019 MTLYAIY
+1019 
-1026 KKHVKA
+1026 A
-1032 TFISHE
+1032 TFISHS
-1038 YTGTDEKNIPASVKK
+1038 YSSSDSYNIPDSAQRKQEISKEFVDKYDPK
-1053 KVTIE
+1053 TGKLIE
-1058 KDIFNNNTTLSFTF
+1058 KVPREMTFNF
-1072 PDASGINMWTFDG
+1072 PSAGQINGWVFDG
-1085 WISEDTADV
+1085 WVLSDTASSSYDDK
-1094 AYSGGYYN
+1094 GYN
-1102 KSNTIAKDTT
+1102 KASVNQAGASGMITKN
-1112 GSTICDVT
+1112 VV
-1120 YYAQYHKVISWYFV
+1120 YYAQYHREMSWYFV
-1134 QQKSVDRMQD
+1134 QQNKVDRHYK
-1144 TIYRNSYDINKYKAS
+1144 TVYRNSYDINRFEHEYK
-1159 VDCRAPKQILKAG
+1159 DKAPNQTLKEG
-1172 WNATG
+1172 WVSQG
-1177 WTTNAD
+1177 WTDEAD
-1183 CHAAS
+1183 CKADSDVQSGGTIIA
-1188 QTDTVG
+1188 
-1194 MLVSTE
+1194 TE
-1200 GAVYYG
+1200 GQVFYG
-1206 LYQKDVTVTYDTN
+1206 LFEKDVTVTYDTN
-1219 TYDPVN
+1219 TYDPVDK
-1225 GVPDPQTG
+1225 VPDSQTG

-1260 NSWLNEFFQNGI
+1260 NTWLNDFFTKKTD
-1272 GYSKPVDLRKTTDQG
+1272 YSAPVDLRKDSDVG
-1287 FEYPTITVANTVPV
+1287 FIYPTITVADTVPV

-1426 VITIKV
+1426 VITINV

>member
-13 TLLLTM
+13 TLLLTT

-28 LGEDSYVTLEDVT
+28 LGEDSYVTLEEVT
-41 ESTEEDPPDPTETS
+41 ESTEEEEPPDPTETS

-71 SPYYNDTEEE
+71 NPYYNDTEEE

-128 NAWMGTKDCTWR
+128 NAWMGTKDCTWK

-170 WVRSDV
+170 WVRSD
-176 ESFWEGSGA
+176 EKSFWAGSGA

-191 TSIKN
+191 KSIKN
-196 SSSIKVTDKNIEK
+196 SSSTKVTDKNIEK

-252 KALVDNRVVRQDNW
+252 KALVDDRVVRQDNW
-266 SEDDLNKA
+266 SDDDLNKA

-306 SDYYDNSDTQRAATC
+306 SDYYDNGGTQRAATC

-392 TPVAINTAFTTSGT
+392 TPVAISTAFTTSGT

-415 VNFAKGGKKANK
+415 VNFAKDNDEAKKSGN
-427 VENPKDK
+427 NPKDNK
-434 PEFWYDPTDYALNAS
+434 TSWYDPTDYALNAN

-511 SKPVAVSGKF
+511 SKPVVVSGKF
-521 TNTTTNGKTGFSY
+521 TNTTTKGKTGFSY

-555 LTAHKWERGEDKTK
+555 LTAHKWRTNKNSWKTY
-569 TLKGTVSTKNGQQQI
+569 TLTGTVSTKNGQQQI
-584 VWEDK
+584 IWKDK
-589 NSTEETAQVLRSVTG
+589 DSTAETAQVLRSVTG
-604 SSAPSEKGKR
+604 TSAPSEKGKR

-681 SIGDGAA
+681 SIDDGTAK
-688 QTTTVTKEL
+688 TTTVTKEL
-697 KPAAGT
+697 KPATET
-703 TGRLTMVK
+703 TGKPTTVK
-711 ATGNFKDWTIS
+711 ATGNFKNWTIS

-748 SSLNFY
+748 SSLKFY

-767 PYKIYYHANGGTA
+767 P
-780 KGWQTSQPSKSSCNR
+780 
-795 NGHYASKVNF
+795 
-805 YELEGAKQYVV
+805 
-816 ERAWK
+816 K
-821 EHKSGCYIFSKDD
+821 E
-834 SGNNKLTKVI
+834 VI
-844 SSIKNSDTALNLINV
+844 T
-859 PTMLQRSDGYNA
+859 
-871 TGSWRVGSADSSTK
+871 
-885 VSYSALSGEA
+885 
-895 AVSAINTLIN
+895 
-905 NANDRM
+905 
-911 EIHLY
+911 
-916 ADWKPKT
+916 
-923 VNVKFDYGKNGGY
+923 
-936 EAETGT
+936 
-942 ASKIQHNIPV
+942 
-952 GANVLSYAEDG
+952 
-963 EKNGDTG
+963 
-970 IYSKSNSDGWQFVGW
+970 
-985 NTDPEATTGLTSL
+985 
-998 KAELSWR
+998 
-1005 DHKNHSDTDTSDAC
+1005 
-1019 MTLYAIY
+1019 
-1026 KKHVKA
+1026 A
-1032 TFISHE
+1032 TFISHS
-1038 YTGTDEKNIPASVKK
+1038 YSSSDSYNIPDSAQQKQEISKEFVDKYDPK
-1053 KVTIE
+1053 TGKLIE
-1058 KDIFNNNTTLSFTF
+1058 KVPREMTFNF
-1072 PDASGINMWTFDG
+1072 PSAGQINGWVFDG
-1085 WISEDTADV
+1085 WVLSDTASSSYDDK
-1094 AYSGGYYN
+1094 GYN
-1102 KSNTIAKDTT
+1102 KASVNQAGASGMITKN
-1112 GSTICDVT
+1112 VV
-1120 YYAQYHKVISWYFV
+1120 YYAQYHREMSWYFV
-1134 QQKSVDRMQD
+1134 QQNKVDRHYK
-1144 TIYRNSYDINKYKAS
+1144 TVYRNSYDINRFEHEYK
-1159 VDCRAPKQILKAG
+1159 DKAPNQTLKEG
-1172 WNATG
+1172 WVSQG
-1177 WTTNAD
+1177 WTDEAD
-1183 CHAAS
+1183 CKADPDVQPGGTIIA
-1188 QTDTVG
+1188 
-1194 MLVSTE
+1194 TE
-1200 GAVYYG
+1200 GQVFYG
-1206 LYQKDVTVTYDTN
+1206 LFEKDVTVTYNTN
-1219 TYDPVN
+1219 TYDPVDK
-1225 GVPDPQTG
+1225 VPDPQTG
-1233 KAYFSTASWDFSQV
+1233 KAYFSTSSWDFSQV

-1260 NSWLNEFFQNGI
+1260 NTWLNDFFTKKT
-1272 GYSKPVDLRKTTDQG
+1272 GYSAPVDLRKDSDVG
-1287 FEYPTITVANTVPV
+1287 FIYPTITVADTVPV

-1317 STNPKGFTVDFE
+1317 STNPKGFTVDFK

-1475 GASVTATLSMDAVS
+1475 GASVTATLSMNAVS

>member
-13 TLLLTM
+13 TLLLTT

-28 LGEDSYVTLEDVT
+28 LGEDSYVTLEEVT
-41 ESTEEDPPDPTETS
+41 ESTEDDPPDPTETS

-81 VEEVETVTRSANIGF
+81 VEEVETVTMSANIGF

-128 NAWMGTKDCTWR
+128 NSWMGTKDYTWK

-170 WVRSDV
+170 WVRSD
-176 ESFWEGSGA
+176 EKSFWAGSGA

-191 TSIKN
+191 KSIKN
-196 SSSIKVTDKNIEK
+196 SSSTKITDKNIEK

-266 SEDDLNKA
+266 SDDDLNKA

-306 SDYYDNSDTQRAATC
+306 SDYYDNGGTQRAATC
-321 GSSATDMANVNGGE
+321 GSSATDMVNVNGGE

-380 DFGEFKT
+380 DFGDFTT

-415 VNFAKGGKKANK
+415 VNFAKNGKKANK
-427 VENPKDK
+427 VGNPKDD
-434 PEFWYDPTDYALNAS
+434 EANWYDPTDYALNAG
-449 GGGIYGSN
+449 GGGIYGSD

-498 DIDATQTITVKER
+498 DIAATQTITVEKR
-511 SKPVAVSGKF
+511 SKPVVVSGKF
-521 TNTTTNGKTGFSY
+521 TNTTTKGKTGFSY

-549 SNSSPV
+549 SNSSLV
-555 LTAHKWERGEDKTK
+555 LTRHRWVVREKSWETK

-584 VWEDK
+584 IWKDK
-589 NSTEETAQVLRSVTG
+589 DSTAETAQVLRSVTG
-604 SSAPSEKGKR
+604 TSAPSEKGKR

-681 SIGDGAA
+681 SIDGGTA

-697 KPAAGT
+697 KPATET
-703 TGRLTMVK
+703 TGKPTTVK
-711 ATGNFKDWTIS
+711 ATGNFKSWTIS

-748 SSLNFY
+748 SSLEFY

-767 PYKIYYHANGGTA
+767 P
-780 KGWQTSQPSKSSCNR
+780 
-795 NGHYASKVNF
+795 
-805 YELEGAKQYVV
+805 
-816 ERAWK
+816 
-821 EHKSGCYIFSKDD
+821 KD
-834 SGNNKLTKVI
+834 VI
-844 SSIKNSDTALNLINV
+844 T
-859 PTMLQRSDGYNA
+859 
-871 TGSWRVGSADSSTK
+871 
-885 VSYSALSGEA
+885 
-895 AVSAINTLIN
+895 
-905 NANDRM
+905 
-911 EIHLY
+911 
-916 ADWKPKT
+916 
-923 VNVKFDYGKNGGY
+923 
-936 EAETGT
+936 
-942 ASKIQHNIPV
+942 
-952 GANVLSYAEDG
+952 
-963 EKNGDTG
+963 
-970 IYSKSNSDGWQFVGW
+970 
-985 NTDPEATTGLTSL
+985 
-998 KAELSWR
+998 
-1005 DHKNHSDTDTSDAC
+1005 
-1019 MTLYAIY
+1019 
-1026 KKHVKA
+1026 A
-1032 TFISHE
+1032 TFISHS
-1038 YTGTDEKNIPASVKK
+1038 YSSSDSYNIPDSAQRKQEISKEFVDKYDPK
-1053 KVTIE
+1053 TGKLIE
-1058 KDIFNNNTTLSFTF
+1058 KVPREMTFNF
-1072 PDASGINMWTFDG
+1072 PSAGQINGWVFDG
-1085 WISEDTADV
+1085 WVLSDTASSSYDDK
-1094 AYSGGYYN
+1094 GYN
-1102 KSNTIAKDTT
+1102 KASVNQAGASETITKN
-1112 GSTICDVT
+1112 VV
-1120 YYAQYHKVISWYFV
+1120 YYAQYHREMSWYFV
-1134 QQKSVDRMQD
+1134 QQNKVDRHYK
-1144 TIYRNSYDINKYKAS
+1144 TVYRNSYDINRFEHEYK
-1159 VDCRAPKQILKAG
+1159 DKAPNQTLKEG
-1172 WNATG
+1172 WVSQG
-1177 WTTNAD
+1177 WTDEAD
-1183 CHAAS
+1183 CKADPDVQSGGTIIA
-1188 QTDTVG
+1188 
-1194 MLVSTE
+1194 TE
-1200 GAVYYG
+1200 GQVFYG
-1206 LYQKDVTVTYDTN
+1206 LFEKDVTVTYDTN

-1225 GVPDPQTG
+1225 RVPDSQTG

-1260 NSWLNEFFQNGI
+1260 NSWLNEFFQNGT

-1287 FEYPTITVANTVPV
+1287 FEYPTITVDNTVPV

>member
-13 TLLLTM
+13 TLLLTT

-28 LGEDSYVTLEDVT
+28 LGEDSYVTLEEVT

-81 VEEVETVTRSANIGF
+81 VEEVETVTRSTNVGF

-128 NAWMGTKDCTWR
+128 NSWMGTKDYTWK

-170 WVRSDV
+170 WVRSD
-176 ESFWEGSGA
+176 EKSFWAGSGA

-191 TSIKN
+191 KSIKN
-196 SSSIKVTDKNIEK
+196 SSSTKVTDKNIEK

-234 AYSINAD
+234 AYSIDAD

-252 KALVDNRVVRQDNW
+252 KALVDNRKVAGADKNA
-266 SEDDLNKA
+266 ET
-274 QPNKIFYTSYADV
+274 KIFYTSYADV

-306 SDYYDNSDTQRAATC
+306 SDYYDNGGTQRAATC

-415 VNFAKGGKKANK
+415 VNFAKSDKKANK
-427 VENPKDK
+427 VGNPKDK
-434 PEFWYDPTDYALNAS
+434 PESWYNPTDYALNAN
-449 GGGIYGSN
+449 GEGIYGSN

-498 DIDATQTITVKER
+498 DIAATQTITVKER
-511 SKPVAVSGKF
+511 SKPIVVSGKF
-521 TNTTTNGKTGFSY
+521 TNTTTKGKTGFSY

-555 LTAHKWERGEDKTK
+555 LTKHKWERGEDKTK
-569 TLKGTVSTKNGQQQI
+569 TLTGTISTKNGQQQI
-584 VWEDK
+584 IWKDK
-589 NSTEETAQVLRSVTG
+589 DSTAEAAQVLRSVTG
-604 SSAPSEKGKR
+604 TSAPSEKGKR

-681 SIGDGAA
+681 SIDDGTAK
-688 QTTTVTKEL
+688 TTTVTKEL
-697 KPAAGT
+697 KPATET
-703 TGRLTMVK
+703 TGKPTTVK

-748 SSLNFY
+748 SSLEFY

-767 PYKIYYHANGGTA
+767 P
-780 KGWQTSQPSKSSCNR
+780 
-795 NGHYASKVNF
+795 
-805 YELEGAKQYVV
+805 
-816 ERAWK
+816 K
-821 EHKSGCYIFSKDD
+821 E
-834 SGNNKLTKVI
+834 VI
-844 SSIKNSDTALNLINV
+844 T
-859 PTMLQRSDGYNA
+859 
-871 TGSWRVGSADSSTK
+871 
-885 VSYSALSGEA
+885 
-895 AVSAINTLIN
+895 
-905 NANDRM
+905 
-911 EIHLY
+911 
-916 ADWKPKT
+916 
-923 VNVKFDYGKNGGY
+923 
-936 EAETGT
+936 
-942 ASKIQHNIPV
+942 
-952 GANVLSYAEDG
+952 
-963 EKNGDTG
+963 
-970 IYSKSNSDGWQFVGW
+970 
-985 NTDPEATTGLTSL
+985 
-998 KAELSWR
+998 
-1005 DHKNHSDTDTSDAC
+1005 
-1019 MTLYAIY
+1019 
-1026 KKHVKA
+1026 A
-1032 TFISHE
+1032 TFISHS
-1038 YTGTDEKNIPASVKK
+1038 YSSSDSYNIPDSAQQKQEISKEFVDKYDPK
-1053 KVTIE
+1053 TGKLIE
-1058 KDIFNNNTTLSFTF
+1058 KVQREMTFNF
-1072 PDASGINMWTFDG
+1072 PSAGQINGWVFDG
-1085 WISEDTADV
+1085 WVLSDTASSSYDDK
-1094 AYSGGYYN
+1094 GYN
-1102 KSNTIAKDTT
+1102 KASVNQAGASGMITKN
-1112 GSTICDVT
+1112 VV
-1120 YYAQYHKVISWYFV
+1120 YYAQYHREMSWYFV
-1134 QQKSVDRMQD
+1134 QQNKVDRHYK
-1144 TIYRNSYDINKYKAS
+1144 TVYRNSYDINRFEHEYK
-1159 VDCRAPKQILKAG
+1159 DKAPNQTLKEG
-1172 WNATG
+1172 WVSQG
-1177 WTTNAD
+1177 WTDEAD
-1183 CHAAS
+1183 CKADPDVQS
-1188 QTDTVG
+1188 GGTIIV
-1194 MLVSTE
+1194 TE
-1200 GAVYYG
+1200 GQVFYG
-1206 LYQKDVTVTYDTN
+1206 LFEKDVTVTYNTN
-1219 TYDPVN
+1219 TYDPVDK
-1225 GVPDPQTG
+1225 VPDPQTE
-1233 KAYFSTASWDFSQV
+1233 KAYFSTSSWDFSQV

-1260 NSWLNEFFQNGI
+1260 NIWLNDFFTKKTD
-1272 GYSKPVDLRKTTDQG
+1272 YSAPVDLRKDSDVG
-1287 FEYPTITVANTVPV
+1287 FIYPTITVADTVPV

-1475 GASVTATLSMDAVS
+1475 GASVTATLSMNAVS

>member
-13 TLLLTM
+13 TLLLTT

-28 LGEDSYVTLEDVT
+28 LGEDSYVTLEEVT

-128 NAWMGTKDCTWR
+128 NSWMGTKDYTWK

-170 WVRSDV
+170 WVRSD
-176 ESFWEGSGA
+176 EKSFWAGSGA

-191 TSIKN
+191 KSIKN
-196 SSSIKVTDKNIEK
+196 SSSTKITDKNIEK

-306 SDYYDNSDTQRAATC
+306 SNYYDNGGTQRAATC

-380 DFGEFKT
+380 DFGDFTT

-392 TPVAINTAFTTSGT
+392 TPVAISTAFTTSGT

-415 VNFAKGGKKANK
+415 VNFAKNDKKANK
-427 VENPKDK
+427 VGNPKDD
-434 PEFWYDPTDYALNAS
+434 EANWYDPTDYALNAG

-511 SKPVAVSGKF
+511 SKPVVVSGKF
-521 TNTTTNGKTGFSY
+521 TNTTTKGKTGFSY

-549 SNSSPV
+549 SNSSLV
-555 LTAHKWERGEDKTK
+555 LTRHRWVVREKSWETK

-584 VWEDK
+584 IWKDK
-589 NSTEETAQVLRSVTG
+589 STVEEGKQVLRSITG
-604 SSAPSEKGKR
+604 KEAPSEKEKR

-681 SIGDGAA
+681 SIGDVAA

-697 KPAAGT
+697 KSATET
-703 TGRLTMVK
+703 TGKSTTVK
-711 ATGNFKDWTIS
+711 ATGNFKSWTIS

-748 SSLNFY
+748 SSLEFY

-767 PYKIYYHANGGTA
+767 P
-780 KGWQTSQPSKSSCNR
+780 
-795 NGHYASKVNF
+795 
-805 YELEGAKQYVV
+805 
-816 ERAWK
+816 K
-821 EHKSGCYIFSKDD
+821 E
-834 SGNNKLTKVI
+834 VI
-844 SSIKNSDTALNLINV
+844 T
-859 PTMLQRSDGYNA
+859 
-871 TGSWRVGSADSSTK
+871 
-885 VSYSALSGEA
+885 
-895 AVSAINTLIN
+895 
-905 NANDRM
+905 
-911 EIHLY
+911 
-916 ADWKPKT
+916 
-923 VNVKFDYGKNGGY
+923 
-936 EAETGT
+936 
-942 ASKIQHNIPV
+942 
-952 GANVLSYAEDG
+952 
-963 EKNGDTG
+963 
-970 IYSKSNSDGWQFVGW
+970 
-985 NTDPEATTGLTSL
+985 
-998 KAELSWR
+998 
-1005 DHKNHSDTDTSDAC
+1005 
-1019 MTLYAIY
+1019 
-1026 KKHVKA
+1026 A
-1032 TFISHE
+1032 TFISHS
-1038 YTGTDEKNIPASVKK
+1038 YSSSNSYNIPDSAQRKQEISKEFVDKYDPK
-1053 KVTIE
+1053 TGKLIE
-1058 KDIFNNNTTLSFTF
+1058 KVPREMTFNF
-1072 PDASGINMWTFDG
+1072 PSAGQINGWVFDG
-1085 WISEDTADV
+1085 WVLSDTASSSYDDK
-1094 AYSGGYYN
+1094 GYN
-1102 KSNTIAKDTT
+1102 KASVNQAGASGMITKN
-1112 GSTICDVT
+1112 VV
-1120 YYAQYHKVISWYFV
+1120 YYAQYHREMSWYFV
-1134 QQKSVDRMQD
+1134 QQNKVDRHYK
-1144 TIYRNSYDINKYKAS
+1144 TVYRNSYDINRFEHEYK
-1159 VDCRAPKQILKAG
+1159 DKAPNQTLKEG
-1172 WNATG
+1172 WVSQG
-1177 WTTNAD
+1177 WTDEAD
-1183 CHAAS
+1183 CKADPDVQSGGTIIA
-1188 QTDTVG
+1188 
-1194 MLVSTE
+1194 TE
-1200 GAVYYG
+1200 GQVFYG
-1206 LYQKDVTVTYDTN
+1206 LFEKDVTVTYDTN

-1225 GVPDPQTG
+1225 RVPDSQTG

-1260 NSWLNEFFQNGI
+1260 NTWLNDFFTKKTD
-1272 GYSKPVDLRKTTDQG
+1272 YSAPVDLRKDSDVG
-1287 FEYPTITVANTVPV
+1287 FIYPTITVADTVPV

>member
-1 MKKKLVTAVLAT
+1 MTPIFIKRRVKKMKKKLVTAVLAT
-13 TLLLTM
+13 TLLLTT

-28 LGEDSYVTLEDVT
+28 LGEDSYVTLEEVT

-128 NAWMGTKDCTWR
+128 NSWMGTKDYTWK

-170 WVRSDV
+170 WVRSD
-176 ESFWEGSGA
+176 EKSFWAGSGA

-191 TSIKN
+191 KSIKN
-196 SSSIKVTDKNIEK
+196 SSSTKITDKNIEK

-306 SDYYDNSDTQRAATC
+306 SDYYDNGGTQRVATC
-321 GSSATDMANVNGGE
+321 GSSATDMVNVNGGE

-380 DFGEFKT
+380 DFGDFTT

-415 VNFAKGGKKANK
+415 VNFAKNGKKANK
-427 VENPKDK
+427 VGNPKDD
-434 PEFWYDPTDYALNAS
+434 EANWYDPTDYALNAG
-449 GGGIYGSN
+449 GGGIYGSD

-468 SVSCFSVQAKDT
+468 SVSCFSVQAKDN

-498 DIDATQTITVKER
+498 DIAATQTITVKER
-511 SKPVAVSGKF
+511 SKPVVVSGKF
-521 TNTTTNGKTGFSY
+521 TNTTTKGKTGFSY

-549 SNSSPV
+549 SNSSLV
-555 LTAHKWERGEDKTK
+555 LTRHRWVVREKSWETK

-584 VWEDK
+584 IWEDK
-589 NSTEETAQVLRSVTG
+589 DSTAETAQVLRSVTG

-697 KPAAGT
+697 KSATET
-703 TGRLTMVK
+703 TGKSTTVK
-711 ATGNFKDWTIS
+711 ATGNFKSWTIS

-748 SSLNFY
+748 SSLEFY

-767 PYKIYYHANGGTA
+767 P
-780 KGWQTSQPSKSSCNR
+780 
-795 NGHYASKVNF
+795 
-805 YELEGAKQYVV
+805 
-816 ERAWK
+816 K
-821 EHKSGCYIFSKDD
+821 E
-834 SGNNKLTKVI
+834 VI
-844 SSIKNSDTALNLINV
+844 T
-859 PTMLQRSDGYNA
+859 
-871 TGSWRVGSADSSTK
+871 
-885 VSYSALSGEA
+885 
-895 AVSAINTLIN
+895 
-905 NANDRM
+905 
-911 EIHLY
+911 
-916 ADWKPKT
+916 
-923 VNVKFDYGKNGGY
+923 
-936 EAETGT
+936 
-942 ASKIQHNIPV
+942 
-952 GANVLSYAEDG
+952 
-963 EKNGDTG
+963 
-970 IYSKSNSDGWQFVGW
+970 
-985 NTDPEATTGLTSL
+985 
-998 KAELSWR
+998 
-1005 DHKNHSDTDTSDAC
+1005 
-1019 MTLYAIY
+1019 
-1026 KKHVKA
+1026 A
-1032 TFISHE
+1032 TFISHS
-1038 YTGTDEKNIPASVKK
+1038 YSSSDSYNIPDSAQRKQEISKEFVDKYDPK
-1053 KVTIE
+1053 TGKLIE
-1058 KDIFNNNTTLSFTF
+1058 KVPREMTFNF
-1072 PDASGINMWTFDG
+1072 PSAGQINGWVFDG
-1085 WISEDTADV
+1085 WVLSDTASSSYDDK
-1094 AYSGGYYN
+1094 GYN
-1102 KSNTIAKDTT
+1102 KASVNQAGASGMITKNL
-1112 GSTICDVT
+1112 V
-1120 YYAQYHKVISWYFV
+1120 YYAQYHREMSWYFV
-1134 QQKSVDRMQD
+1134 QQNKVDRHYK
-1144 TIYRNSYDINKYKAS
+1144 TVYRNSYDINRFEHEYK
-1159 VDCRAPKQILKAG
+1159 DKAPNQTLKEG
-1172 WNATG
+1172 WVSQG
-1177 WTTNAD
+1177 WTDEAD
-1183 CHAAS
+1183 CKADPDVQSGGTIIA
-1188 QTDTVG
+1188 
-1194 MLVSTE
+1194 TE
-1200 GAVYYG
+1200 GQVFYG
-1206 LYQKDVTVTYDTN
+1206 LFEKDVTVTYDTN

-1225 GVPDPQTG
+1225 RVPDSQTG

-1260 NSWLNEFFQNGI
+1260 NTWLNDFFTKKTD
-1272 GYSKPVDLRKTTDQG
+1272 YSAPVDLRKDSDVG
-1287 FEYPTITVANTVPV
+1287 FIYPTITVADTVPV

-1453 KIPDRITLGEQA
+1453 KIPDKITLGEQA

>member
-13 TLLLTM
+13 TLLLTT

-28 LGEDSYVTLEDVT
+28 LGEDSYVTLEEVT

-128 NAWMGTKDCTWR
+128 NAWMGTKDCTWK

-170 WVRSDV
+170 WVRSD
-176 ESFWEGSGA
+176 EKSFWTGSGA

-191 TSIKN
+191 KSIKN
-196 SSSIKVTDKNIEK
+196 SSSTKVTDKNIEK

-306 SDYYDNSDTQRAATC
+306 SNYYDNGGTQRAATC
-321 GSSATDMANVNGGE
+321 GSSATDMVNVNGGE

-368 GSRELLTVQTKT
+368 GSRELMTVQTKT
-380 DFGEFKT
+380 DFGKFKT

-392 TPVAINTAFTTSGT
+392 TPVAISTAFTTSGT

-415 VNFAKGGKKANK
+415 VNFAKSGKKANE
-427 VENPKDK
+427 VGNPKDD
-434 PEFWYDPTDYALNAS
+434 EDNWYDPTDYALNAD
-449 GGGIYGSN
+449 GGGIYGNN

-498 DIDATQTITVKER
+498 DIAATQTITVKER
-511 SKPVAVSGKF
+511 SKPVVVSGKF
-521 TNTTTNGKTGFSY
+521 TNTTAKGKTGFSY

-555 LTAHKWERGEDKTK
+555 LTAHKWKRDKESTD

-584 VWEDK
+584 IWEDK
-589 NSTEETAQVLRSVTG
+589 DSTAETAQVLRSVTG
-604 SSAPSEKGKR
+604 TSAPSEKGKR

-681 SIGDGAA
+681 SIDGGTA

-697 KPAAGT
+697 KPATET
-703 TGRLTMVK
+703 TGKPTTVK
-711 ATGNFKDWTIS
+711 ATGNFKSWTIS

-734 NHDTTIDSDRFKAS
+734 KHDTTIDSDRFKAS
-748 SSLNFY
+748 SSLEFY

-767 PYKIYYHANGGTA
+767 
-780 KGWQTSQPSKSSCNR
+780 
-795 NGHYASKVNF
+795 
-805 YELEGAKQYVV
+805 
-816 ERAWK
+816 
-821 EHKSGCYIFSKDD
+821 SKD
-834 SGNNKLTKVI
+834 VI
-844 SSIKNSDTALNLINV
+844 T
-859 PTMLQRSDGYNA
+859 
-871 TGSWRVGSADSSTK
+871 
-885 VSYSALSGEA
+885 
-895 AVSAINTLIN
+895 
-905 NANDRM
+905 
-911 EIHLY
+911 
-916 ADWKPKT
+916 
-923 VNVKFDYGKNGGY
+923 
-936 EAETGT
+936 
-942 ASKIQHNIPV
+942 
-952 GANVLSYAEDG
+952 
-963 EKNGDTG
+963 
-970 IYSKSNSDGWQFVGW
+970 
-985 NTDPEATTGLTSL
+985 
-998 KAELSWR
+998 
-1005 DHKNHSDTDTSDAC
+1005 
-1019 MTLYAIY
+1019 
-1026 KKHVKA
+1026 A
-1032 TFISHE
+1032 TFISHS
-1038 YTGTDEKNIPASVKK
+1038 YSSSDSYNIPDSAQQKQEISKEFVDKYDPK
-1053 KVTIE
+1053 TGKLIE
-1058 KDIFNNNTTLSFTF
+1058 KVPHEMTFNF
-1072 PDASGINMWTFDG
+1072 PSAGQINGWVFDG
-1085 WISEDTADV
+1085 WVLSDTASSSYDDK
-1094 AYSGGYYN
+1094 GYN
-1102 KSNTIAKDTT
+1102 KASVNQAGASGMITKN
-1112 GSTICDVT
+1112 VV
-1120 YYAQYHKVISWYFV
+1120 YYAQYHREMSWYFV
-1134 QQKSVDRMQD
+1134 QQNKVDRHYK
-1144 TIYRNSYDINKYKAS
+1144 TVYRNSYDINRFEHEYK
-1159 VDCRAPKQILKAG
+1159 DKAPNQTLKEG
-1172 WNATG
+1172 WVSQG
-1177 WTTNAD
+1177 WTDEAD
-1183 CHAAS
+1183 CKADPDVQSGGTIIA
-1188 QTDTVG
+1188 
-1194 MLVSTE
+1194 TE
-1200 GAVYYG
+1200 GQVFYG
-1206 LYQKDVTVTYDTN
+1206 LFEKDVTVTYDTN

-1225 GVPDPQTG
+1225 RVPDSQTG

-1260 NSWLNEFFQNGI
+1260 NTWLNDFFTKKTD
-1272 GYSKPVDLRKTTDQG
+1272 YSAPVDLRKDSDVG
-1287 FEYPTITVANTVPV
+1287 FIYPTITVADTVPV

-1329 VTQGEWPEGFDRR
+1329 ATQGEWPEGFDRR

>member
-1 MKKKLVTAVLAT
+1 MGVKSWHPFFIKRRVKKMKKKLVTAVLAT
-13 TLLLTM
+13 TLLLTT

-28 LGEDSYVTLEDVT
+28 LGEDSYVTLEEVT
-41 ESTEEDPPDPTETS
+41 ESTEDDPPDPTETS

-66 PDYDI
+66 SDYDI

-96 NNDATADADPNL
+96 NNDATADTDPNL

-128 NAWMGTKDCTWR
+128 NAWMGTKDYTWK

-170 WVRSDV
+170 WVRSD
-176 ESFWEGSGA
+176 EKSFWAGSGA

-191 TSIKN
+191 KSIKN
-196 SSSIKVTDKNIEK
+196 SSSTKITDKNIEK

-266 SEDDLNKA
+266 SDDDLNKA

-306 SDYYDNSDTQRAATC
+306 SDYYDNGGTQRAATC

-380 DFGEFKT
+380 DFGDFTT

-415 VNFAKGGKKANK
+415 VNFAKSGKKANE
-427 VENPKDK
+427 VGSPKDNK
-434 PEFWYDPTDYALNAS
+434 NRWYDPTDYALNAG
-449 GGGIYGSN
+449 GGGIYGNN

-498 DIDATQTITVKER
+498 DIAATQTITVKER
-511 SKPVAVSGKF
+511 SKPVVVSGKF
-521 TNTTTNGKTGFSY
+521 TNTTAKGKTGFSY

-555 LTAHKWERGEDKTK
+555 LTAHKWRTNKNSWKTD

-584 VWEDK
+584 IWEDK
-589 NSTEETAQVLRSVTG
+589 DSTAETAQVLRSVTG
-604 SSAPSEKGKR
+604 TSAPSEKGKR

-681 SIGDGAA
+681 SIDGGTAK
-688 QTTTVTKEL
+688 TTTVTKEL
-697 KPAAGT
+697 KPATET
-703 TGRLTMVK
+703 TGKPTTVK
-711 ATGNFKDWTIS
+711 ATDNFKGWAIS

-734 NHDTTIDSDRFKAS
+734 NHDTTINSDKFKVS
-748 SSLNFY
+748 SNLKFY

-767 PYKIYYHANGGTA
+767 P
-780 KGWQTSQPSKSSCNR
+780 
-795 NGHYASKVNF
+795 
-805 YELEGAKQYVV
+805 
-816 ERAWK
+816 K
-821 EHKSGCYIFSKDD
+821 E
-834 SGNNKLTKVI
+834 VI
-844 SSIKNSDTALNLINV
+844 T
-859 PTMLQRSDGYNA
+859 
-871 TGSWRVGSADSSTK
+871 
-885 VSYSALSGEA
+885 
-895 AVSAINTLIN
+895 
-905 NANDRM
+905 
-911 EIHLY
+911 
-916 ADWKPKT
+916 
-923 VNVKFDYGKNGGY
+923 
-936 EAETGT
+936 
-942 ASKIQHNIPV
+942 
-952 GANVLSYAEDG
+952 
-963 EKNGDTG
+963 
-970 IYSKSNSDGWQFVGW
+970 
-985 NTDPEATTGLTSL
+985 
-998 KAELSWR
+998 
-1005 DHKNHSDTDTSDAC
+1005 
-1019 MTLYAIY
+1019 
-1026 KKHVKA
+1026 A
-1032 TFISHE
+1032 TFISHS
-1038 YTGTDEKNIPASVKK
+1038 YSSSDSYNIPDSAQRKQEISKEFVDKYDPK
-1053 KVTIE
+1053 TGKLIE
-1058 KDIFNNNTTLSFTF
+1058 KVPREMTFNF
-1072 PDASGINMWTFDG
+1072 PSAGQINGWVFDG
-1085 WISEDTADV
+1085 WVLSDTASSSYDDK
-1094 AYSGGYYN
+1094 GYN
-1102 KSNTIAKDTT
+1102 KASVNQAGASGMITKN
-1112 GSTICDVT
+1112 VV
-1120 YYAQYHKVISWYFV
+1120 YYAQYHREMSWYFV
-1134 QQKSVDRMQD
+1134 QQNKVDRHYK
-1144 TIYRNSYDINKYKAS
+1144 TVYRNSYDINRFEHEYK
-1159 VDCRAPKQILKAG
+1159 DKAPNQTLKEG
-1172 WNATG
+1172 WVSQG
-1177 WTTNAD
+1177 WTDEAD
-1183 CHAAS
+1183 CKADSDVQSGGTIIA
-1188 QTDTVG
+1188 
-1194 MLVSTE
+1194 TE
-1200 GAVYYG
+1200 GKVFYG
-1206 LYQKDVTVTYDTN
+1206 LFEKDVTVTYDTN

-1225 GVPDPQTG
+1225 RVPDSQTG

-1260 NSWLNEFFQNGI
+1260 NTWLNDFFTKKTD
-1272 GYSKPVDLRKTTDQG
+1272 YSAPVDLRKDSDVG
-1287 FEYPTITVANTVPV
+1287 FIYPTITVVDTVPV